1 MNKTYNIIWNAAR
14 GMYIVTS
21 ELARSGSRAIVSVSA
36 SCAVTL
42 LAMDAAPAVAEET
55 RVSIPSQTTTYTLS
69 GATPFV
75 VETGNTVATDTATS
89 AAIVGDNSNDWD
101 LLIESGAVVGSSL
114 TDSQAMNLDS
124 LTGATSVHNQ
134 GTITGSNEDGTIM
147 LQNGGSVINDARIE
161 NNATYEHD
169 PQDIPQEYAGVYML
183 NGGSYVSSESGV
195 LEGVSGV
202 IVQSGE
208 AHITNGGM
216 INSDGSWRSYGVE
229 FRDGT
234 YGTIVNTG
242 TIITT
247 ASDGSGK
254 IEDAAIYVHT
264 LNDMAV
270 SGSVSVD
277 NSGLMQSDFI
287 TVALYYGSHFEVVNR
302 VGGVI
307 TAGNSSLVGI
317 KSTAM
322 ELKVG
327 VDNLVTNDGTIS
339 AYGTANTYGIH
350 YGESTS
356 GGVITNTGSIT
367 TTGGGSGDA
376 SVYVHGNGDG
386 TVVNNSGTMSS
397 SVYGVYLDSTR
408 SKGHTLNNQAGGAI
422 SANTA
427 VAINGNGNTITNQG
441 KMTGVSDGLL
451 ISGNNNIV
459 TTSGGEISGKNGIRV
474 SKGSGNQITAKS
486 GSKITTTSTGI
497 SIAGGNNQITTE
509 SGSTIVAKD
518 NGILINSGANNVTN
532 GGSIT
537 ATGSSISY
545 GIQYNSGTS
554 GTITNTGTITTT
566 GKGAGDASVYAH
578 GGAVT
583 INNSGTMDSSVYG
596 VYVTTGHT
604 LNNLAGGSIT
614 ANTAV
619 QLNGNN
625 NTLANAGA
633 ILGDTNGVTINGSGN
648 TLTSQGKI
656 TGGTNAI
663 LINSGSKNN
672 TLTLNTGT
680 EISGNITDDNN
691 SASANNNLILDG
703 EGTLGSSISGL
714 NSVTS
719 SGDWTLPGATMNLS
733 GTTNSALWVKSGTL
747 ILNGA
752 MTAKGATVDSGT
764 TLQIG
769 NSGTLGAFNG
779 DIVDN
784 GTLTFNR
791 SDAAAYGS
799 VISGSGNVI
808 KQGGGELTL
817 SNNNSY
823 SGGTTIAEG
832 TLTATAGG
840 ALGSGNIDNRAYL
853 KLDAA
858 SASDPFIVADL
869 TTHSG
874 ATVEIGAGSTLQA
887 NTLTQQDGSTLTA
900 DLTATSGPAIRAK
913 NVNLDGTLNVAS
925 PASQEPIRSTD
936 DLISLALIESDNAIS
951 GDFDDITINGNAM
964 NSDAFITVV
973 GQKNV
978 NDTHYDLV
986 ETLTWYADRYNAA
999 IDAHG
1004 TFNLADA
1011 DDSFTVNTVLENV
1024 DANSGWNG
1032 QSLTKTGAGT
1042 LILNAENTYTG
1053 GTTISDGTLVANN
1066 VEALG
1071 TGNVTDN
1078 ATLEL
1083 NTGGDFDNAI
1093 SGSGQVVKS
1102 GDDALTLSGTNTY
1115 SGGTTISGGTLIAS
1129 NVEALGTGDVTDNAV
1144 LELNTGGDFA
1154 NNIGGSGQVV
1164 KSGDE
1169 TLTLSG
1175 TNSYTGGTTI
1185 SGGTLVAS
1193 NVEALGSGD
1202 VTDNATL
1209 EMNTGGDFANN
1220 IGGTGSVVKSGDKTL
1235 TLSGSNIYT
1244 GGTLISGGTLIAT
1257 NVDALGTGDV
1267 TDNAT
1272 LEMNTGGDFANAI
1285 GGTGSVVKSGDETL
1299 TLSGSNIYT
1308 GGTTISGGTLVAT
1321 NVEAL
1326 GSGDVTDNATLELN
1340 TGGTF
1345 DNVISGS
1352 GQVVKS
1358 GDDAL
1363 TLSGNNSYTGGTLI
1377 SDGTLVASNV
1387 EALGSGDVTDNATLA
1402 LNTGGDF
1409 TNNIGG
1415 TGRVEKS
1422 GDDALTLSGANSYT
1436 GGTLISGG
1444 TLVATNVDALGTGNV
1459 TDNATLE
1466 LNTGGDFDNAISG
1479 SGQVV
1484 KSGDKTLT
1492 LSGANSYTGG
1502 TTISSGTLIA
1512 TNVEALGTGD
1522 VTDNAT
1528 LELNTGGDFDNNI
1541 GGTGSVVKS
1550 GDETLTL
1557 SGANS
1562 YTGGTTISGGTLVA
1576 TSVDALGSGDVTDN
1590 ATLEMNTGGDFANN
1604 IGGTGSVVKSG
1615 DKTLT
1620 LSGSNTYAGG
1630 TTINDGTLVA
1640 NNVEALGTGDVI
1652 DNATLELNT
1661 GGDFDNAISGSGQV
1675 VKSGDKT
1682 LTLSGANSYSG
1693 ATTISGGTLIAANV
1707 NALGTGAIDN
1717 RASLLLDASGQFTVT
1732 DLTTESGGNTE
1743 IGAGSTLQ
1751 ATTLTQKSDS
1761 TLTINL
1767 NSNTADPVIH
1777 AASQVSLAGTLDI
1790 TGVGDVLDSDPASTD
1805 DLDTFTLIASDK
1817 TIAGDFEKLTV
1828 AGMDADL
1835 ADFITVDGRIDD
1847 MGKQYELTTALT
1859 WYADR
1864 DDAVTDAHGTFN
1876 LTNADGSF
1884 AVNTVLENV
1893 DATLDPASSTGWD
1906 GTSLIKQGAGTLILN
1921 AENTYTGGTTISGGT
1936 LVATNVDALGSGDVT
1951 DDATLE
1957 LNTGGTFDNAISGS
1971 GQVVKSGDDAL
1982 TLSGANTY
1990 TGGTTINDGTLVA
2003 CNVEA
2008 LGTGDVTDNATLEL
2022 NTGGTFDNVI
2032 SGSGQ
2037 MVKSGDDT
2045 LTLSGSNT
2053 YTGGTTISGGTLVAT
2068 SVDALGSGDVT
2079 NDAVLELNTG
2089 GDFDNAISGSG
2100 QVVKSGDE
2108 TLTLSGANSY
2118 TGGTTISGGTLVASN
2133 VEALGSSD
2141 VTDNA
2146 TLELNTGGDFTNNIS
2161 GSGQVVKSGDDV
2173 LTLSGANSY
2182 SGGTLISDG
2191 TLVASNVEAL
2201 GTGDITDN
2209 AVLELNTGGDFDN
2222 AISGSGQVVKS
2233 GDETLTLSGSNTYTG
2248 GTTISGGTLVASNVD
2263 ALGTGDVT
2271 DNATLELNTGG
2282 TFDNVISGSGQ
2293 VVKSGD
2299 KTLTLSGANSY
2310 TGGTTINDGTLVAS
2324 NVDALGSGDVTNDAV
2339 LELNTGGDFTNNI
2352 SGSGQV
2358 VKSGDETLTLSGTN
2372 SYTDGT
2378 LISGGTLVATNLE
2391 ALGTG
2396 DVTNNATLELNTGG
2410 DFTNNISGSGQ
2421 VVKSGDETLT
2431 LSGANSYTGGTTI
2444 SGGTLVASNV
2454 EALGSGDVTDNATL
2468 EMNTG
2473 GDFDNAI
2480 SGSGQVV
2487 KSGDK
2492 TLTLSG
2498 ANSYTGGTT
2507 ISGGTLVASNVE
2519 ALGSG
2524 DIDNYASLQLNASGQ
2539 FVTANLTTH
2548 DNATTAIGAGSALRA
2563 NTLTQEAN
2571 STLAVHLIDSN
2582 SGAIVTADHANLGG
2596 TLDIT
2601 GIGNVAKSWT
2611 RDAYAYT
2618 LIDTDSAINSDF
2630 AQFTVAGMDA
2640 KQVDFLTVDGR
2651 VNAADDTRYDVTA
2664 SLSWYADSDNAAT
2677 DAHGTFTLSE
2687 QGHSFTLNTALT
2699 DVDATLNP
2707 DSATYW
2713 DGKSLIKRGAGTLIL
2728 GAQNT
2733 YSGDTDVQEG
2743 ALWLA
2748 ETATIGSAGSA
2759 QAVNIAAN
2767 AAFGGHNATVNGH
2780 VNNQGSLY
2788 FVDTFT
2794 VNGDVVNSSAMISGS
2809 DQPNNTL
2816 TIAGNYTGN
2825 DGHLYL
2831 NTQLGDDSSPTDKL
2845 IVTGDTAGS
2854 TTLHITN
2861 VNGLGAQTVNGIE
2874 VIEVGGQSDGDF
2886 TLYKGHVDIN
2896 AWTYTLKQDGGDWYL
2911 RSESDD
2917 VPDDGGEVTPPDD
2930 GGEVTPP
2937 DDGGDVTPPDGGG
2950 DVTPPDDGGEVT
2962 PPDDG
2967 GEVTPP
2973 DDGGDVTPPDDGGDV
2988 TPVAPQYRADIGVY
3002 LGNQWM
3008 ARNLQMQT
3016 LYDREGS
3023 QYRSADGSIWMR
3035 FKAGKAE
3042 SQAVNGNVDIDSD
3055 YSQFQLGGDIL
3066 TWSDGAQSV
3075 TVGLMGSYINANT
3088 DSTGNRGADGSQFSA
3103 NGSVDGYN
3111 LGLYATWFADA
3122 QSHRGAYID
3131 SWYQY
3136 GAYNNSV
3143 DNDGLSASR
3152 YDSAAH
3158 AVSLE
3163 TGYRY
3168 DIALSNRN
3176 TVSLTPQAQ
3185 VTWQRY
3191 SADTVIDDGGTRISG
3206 QNDDSW
3212 TTRLGMRVDGKL
3224 YKESGRIQPFMEVNW
3239 LHASDNAAATFGDT
3253 KVSQDLPNDRVE
3265 VKVGI
3270 QANVSERLSV
3280 YAQAAGQK
3288 GKNDYGDASFS
3299 LNMRYNW

>member
-124 LTGATSVHNQ
+124 STGATSVHNQ
-134 GTITGSNEDGTIM
+134 GTITGSNEDGAIM

-161 NNATYEHD
+161 NSATYEHD
-169 PQDIPQEYAGVYML
+169 PEDIPQEYAGVYML

-216 INSDGSWRSYGVE
+216 ISSDGSWRSYGVE

-247 ASDGSGK
+247 ASDGSNK

-287 TVALYYGSHFEVVNR
+287 AVALYHGAHFEVVNR

-367 TTGGGSGDA
+367 TTGGGAGDA

-397 SVYGVYLDSTR
+397 TVYGVYLDSAR
-408 SKGHTLNNQAGGAI
+408 SKGHTLNNQAGSAI

-427 VAINGNGNTITNQG
+427 VAINGNGNTISNQG

-509 SGSTIVAKD
+509 SGSAIVAKD

-537 ATGSSISY
+537 ATGSNMSY
-545 GIQYNSGTS
+545 GIQYNSGAS

-583 INNSGTMDSSVYG
+583 INNSGTMDSSVFG

-604 LNNLAGGSIT
+604 LNNLAGGSIS

-619 QLNGNN
+619 QFHGNN
-625 NTLANAGA
+625 NKLANAGA

-656 TGGTNAI
+656 TGGINAI

-680 EISGNITDDNN
+680 EISGSITDDNN

-719 SGDWTLPGATMNLS
+719 SGDWTLSGATMNLS

-769 NSGTLGAFNG
+769 NGGTLGAFNG

-799 VISGSGNVI
+799 VISGSGNVV

-964 NSDAFITVV
+964 NPDAFITVV

-986 ETLTWYADRYNAA
+986 ETLTWYADRDNAA

-1053 GTTISDGTLVANN
+1053 STTISEGTLIATN

-1078 ATLEL
+1078 ATLEM

-1102 GDDALTLSGTNTY
+1102 GDETLTLSGANSYT
-1115 SGGTTISGGTLIAS
+1115 GGTTISGGTLVAS
-1129 NVEALGTGDVTDNAV
+1129 NVEALGTGDITDNAT
-1144 LELNTGGDFA
+1144 LELNAGGDFA
-1154 NNIGGSGQVV
+1154 NNIGGTGSVV
-1164 KSGDE
+1164 KSGDK

-1175 TNSYTGGTTI
+1175 SNTYTGGTTI

-1220 IGGTGSVVKSGDKTL
+1220 IGGTGSVVKSGD
-1235 TLSGSNIYT
+1235 
-1244 GGTLISGGTLIAT
+1244 
-1257 NVDALGTGDV
+1257 
-1267 TDNAT
+1267 
-1272 LEMNTGGDFANAI
+1272 
-1285 GGTGSVVKSGDETL
+1285 ETL
-1299 TLSGSNIYT
+1299 TLSGANSYT
-1308 GGTTISGGTLVAT
+1308 GGTTISGGTLVA
-1321 NVEAL
+1321 
-1326 GSGDVTDNATLELN
+1326 
-1340 TGGTF
+1340 
-1345 DNVISGS
+1345 
-1352 GQVVKS
+1352 
-1358 GDDAL
+1358 
-1363 TLSGNNSYTGGTLI
+1363 
-1377 SDGTLVASNV
+1377 SNV
-1387 EALGSGDVTDNATLA
+1387 EALGTGD
-1402 LNTGGDF
+1402 
-1409 TNNIGG
+1409 
-1415 TGRVEKS
+1415 
-1422 GDDALTLSGANSYT
+1422 
-1436 GGTLISGG
+1436 
-1444 TLVATNVDALGTGNV
+1444 V

-1492 LSGANSYTGG
+1492 LSGINSYTGG
-1502 TTISSGTLIA
+1502 TTISGGTLVA
-1512 TNVEALGTGD
+1512 SNVDALGSGD

-1528 LELNTGGDFDNNI
+1528 LELNTGGDFDNAI

-1550 GDETLTL
+1550 GDKTLTL

-1576 TSVDALGSGDVTDN
+1576 SNVEALGSGDVTDN
-1590 ATLEMNTGGDFANN
+1590 ATLELNTGGDFANN

-1620 LSGSNTYAGG
+1620 LSGTNSYTGG
-1630 TTINDGTLVA
+1630 TTISGGTLVA
-1640 NNVEALGTGDVI
+1640 NNVEALGTGDVTN
-1652 DNATLELNT
+1652 NATLELNT

-1693 ATTISGGTLIAANV
+1693 ATTISGGTLIATHV

-1767 NSNTADPVIH
+1767 DSNTADPVIH

-1847 MGKQYELTTALT
+1847 TGKQYELTTALT

-1893 DATLDPASSTGWD
+1893 DATLDPASATGWD

-1971 GQVVKSGDDAL
+1971 GQVVKSGDDVL
-1982 TLSGANTY
+1982 TLSGANSY
-1990 TGGTTINDGTLVA
+1990 SGGTLISDGTLVA
-2003 CNVEA
+2003 SNVEA
-2008 LGTGDVTDNATLEL
+2008 LGTGDVTD
-2022 NTGGTFDNVI
+2022 
-2032 SGSGQ
+2032 
-2037 MVKSGDDT
+2037 
-2045 LTLSGSNT
+2045 
-2053 YTGGTTISGGTLVAT
+2053 
-2068 SVDALGSGDVT
+2068 
-2079 NDAVLELNTG
+2079 DAVLELNTG
-2089 GDFDNAISGSG
+2089 GDFDNA
-2100 QVVKSGDE
+2100 
-2108 TLTLSGANSY
+2108 
-2118 TGGTTISGGTLVASN
+2118 
-2133 VEALGSSD
+2133 
-2141 VTDNA
+2141 
-2146 TLELNTGGDFTNNIS
+2146 IS

-2201 GTGDITDN
+2201 GTGDVTDD
-2209 AVLELNTGGDFDN
+2209 ATLELNTGGDFIN
-2222 AISGSGQVVKS
+2222 NIGGTGRVEKS
-2233 GDETLTLSGSNTYTG
+2233 GDDKLTLSGSNTYTG
-2248 GTTISGGTLVASNVD
+2248 GTLISSGTLVASNVE

-2271 DNATLELNTGG
+2271 DNATLELNTSG
-2282 TFDNVISGSGQ
+2282 TFDNAISGSGQ

-2299 KTLTLSGANSY
+2299 KMLTLSGANSY
-2310 TGGTTINDGTLVAS
+2310 SGGTLISDGTLVAS
-2324 NVDALGSGDVTNDAV
+2324 NVES
-2339 LELNTGGDFTNNI
+2339 
-2352 SGSGQV
+2352 
-2358 VKSGDETLTLSGTN
+2358 
-2372 SYTDGT
+2372 
-2378 LISGGTLVATNLE
+2378 
-2391 ALGTG
+2391 LGTG

-2421 VVKSGDETLT
+2421 VVKSGDDALA
-2431 LSGANSYTGGTTI
+2431 LSGANSYTGGTLI
-2444 SGGTLVASNV
+2444 SSGTLVATNV
-2454 EALGSGDVTDNATL
+2454 DALGSGDVTDNATL
-2468 EMNTG
+2468 ELNTG
-2473 GDFDNAI
+2473 GTFDNAI

-2498 ANSYTGGTT
+2498 SNTYTGGTLISDGTLVASNVEALGTGDVTDNATLELNTSGTFDNVISGSGQVVKSGDDALTLSGSNTYRGGTTISGGTLVATSVEALGTGDVTDNATLALNTGGDFINNIGGTGRVEKSGDQTLTLSGANSYTGGTLISSGT
-2507 ISGGTLVASNVE
+2507 LVASNVNALGSGDVTDNAVLELNTGGTFDNAISGSGQVEKSGDGTLTLSGSNTYTGGTLISDGTLVASNVE

-2651 VNAADDTRYDVTA
+2651 VNADDDTRYDVTA

-2707 DSATYW
+2707 DSATDW

-2780 VNNQGSLY
+2780 VNNLGNLY

-2886 TLYKGHVDIN
+2886 RLYKGHVDIN

-2937 DDGGDVTPPDGGG
+2937 DDGGDVTPPDDGG

-2973 DDGGDVTPPDDGGDV
+2973 DDGGDVTPPDDGGDVTPPDDGGDITPPDGGDV

-3075 TVGLMGSYINANT
+3075 TVGLMGSYINAST

-3212 TTRLGMRVDGKL
+3212 TTRLGVRVDGKL

-3239 LHASDNAAATFGDT
+3239 LHASDNASATFGDT
-3253 KVSQDLPNDRVE
+3253 KVSQDLPNDRLE

>member
-75 VETGNTVATDTATS
+75 VETGNTIATDTAAS

-114 TDSQAMNLDS
+114 IDSQAMNLDS

-134 GTITGSNEDGTIM
+134 GTITGSSADGTIL
-147 LQNGGSVINDARIE
+147 LQNGGSVINDGRIE
-161 NNATYEHD
+161 NSAIYVHNLDLGAPEID
-169 PQDIPQEYAGVYML
+169 AAIYML
-183 NGGSYVSSESGV
+183 NGGSYVSSENGV
-195 LEGVSGV
+195 LKGVSGV

-208 AHITNGGM
+208 VHITNGGT

-229 FRDGT
+229 LRGGA

-247 ASDGSGK
+247 ASDGSGE
-254 IEDAAIYVHT
+254 IEDAAIYAHT
-264 LNDMAV
+264 FDDIAA
-270 SGSVSVD
+270 GDYVSVD
-277 NSGLMQSDFI
+277 NSGLLQSDFI
-287 TVALYYGSHFEVVNR
+287 AVALYHGAHFEVINR
-302 VGGVI
+302 AGGVI

-317 KSTAM
+317 QSAAM
-322 ELKVG
+322 ELKAG
-327 VDNLVTNDGTIS
+327 ANNLVTNDGTIS

-367 TTGGGSGDA
+367 TTGGGAGDA

-397 SVYGVYLDSTR
+397 TVYGVYLDSAR

-486 GSKITTTSTGI
+486 GSKITATSTGI
-497 SIAGGNNQITTE
+497 SIASGNNQVTTE
-509 SGSTIVAKD
+509 SGSAIVAKD

-545 GIQYNSGTS
+545 GIQYNSGAS

-583 INNSGTMDSSVYG
+583 INNSGTMDSSVFG

-663 LINSGSKNN
+663 FINSGSKNN

-680 EISGNITDDNN
+680 EISGSITDGNN

-719 SGDWTLPGATMNLS
+719 SGDWTLSGATMNLS

-747 ILNGA
+747 IVNGA

-769 NSGTLGAFNG
+769 NGGTLGAFNG

-791 SDAAAYGS
+791 SDAAVYGS
-799 VISGSGNVI
+799 VISGSGNVV

-936 DLISLALIESDNAIS
+936 DLISLALIESDNVIS

-964 NSDAFITVV
+964 NPDAFITVV

-986 ETLTWYADRYNAA
+986 ETLTWYADRDNAA

-1102 GDDALTLSGTNTY
+1102 GD
-1115 SGGTTISGGTLIAS
+1115 
-1129 NVEALGTGDVTDNAV
+1129 
-1144 LELNTGGDFA
+1144 
-1154 NNIGGSGQVV
+1154 
-1164 KSGDE
+1164 E

-1175 TNSYTGGTTI
+1175 ANSYTGGTTI
-1185 SGGTLVAS
+1185 SGGTLVATNVEALGSGDVTDNATLELNTGGTFDNVISGSGQVVKSGDEMLTLSGANSYTGGTTISGGTLVVS

-1209 EMNTGGDFANN
+1209 ELNTGGDFDNN

-1235 TLSGSNIYT
+1235 TLSGANSYT
-1244 GGTLISGGTLIAT
+1244 GGTTISGGTLVAT
-1257 NVDALGTGDV
+1257 NVEALGSGDV
-1267 TDNAT
+1267 TDNAV
-1272 LEMNTGGDFANAI
+1272 LELNTGGTFDNVI
-1285 GGTGSVVKSGDETL
+1285 SGSGQVVKSGDEML
-1299 TLSGSNIYT
+1299 TLSGANSYT

-1377 SDGTLVASNV
+1377 SGGTLVASNV
-1387 EALGSGDVTDNATLA
+1387 DALGSGDVTDNATL
-1402 LNTGGDF
+1402 
-1409 TNNIGG
+1409 
-1415 TGRVEKS
+1415 EM
-1422 GDDALTLSGANSYT
+1422 
-1436 GGTLISGG
+1436 
-1444 TLVATNVDALGTGNV
+1444 
-1459 TDNATLE
+1459 
-1466 LNTGGDFDNAISG
+1466 NTGGDFDNAISG
-1479 SGQVV
+1479 SGQ
-1484 KSGDKTLT
+1484 
-1492 LSGANSYTGG
+1492 
-1502 TTISSGTLIA
+1502 
-1512 TNVEALGTGD
+1512 
-1522 VTDNAT
+1522 
-1528 LELNTGGDFDNNI
+1528 
-1541 GGTGSVVKS
+1541 VVKS

-1576 TSVDALGSGDVTDN
+1576 
-1590 ATLEMNTGGDFANN
+1590 
-1604 IGGTGSVVKSG
+1604 
-1615 DKTLT
+1615 
-1620 LSGSNTYAGG
+1620 
-1630 TTINDGTLVA
+1630 
-1640 NNVEALGTGDVI
+1640 NNVEALGTGDVTN
-1652 DNATLELNT
+1652 NATLELNT

-1693 ATTISGGTLIAANV
+1693 ATTISGGTLIATHV

-1767 NSNTADPVIH
+1767 NSNTVDPVIH

-1847 MGKQYELTTALT
+1847 TGKQYELTTALT

-1893 DATLDPASSTGWD
+1893 DATLDPDSATGWD
-1906 GTSLIKQGAGTLILN
+1906 GTSLIKQGTGTLILN

-1971 GQVVKSGDDAL
+1971 GQVVKSGDKML
-1982 TLSGANTY
+1982 TLSGANSY
-1990 TGGTTINDGTLVA
+1990 SGGTLISDGTLVA
-2003 CNVEA
+2003 SNVEA

-2022 NTGGTFDNVI
+2022 NTGGTFDNAI

-2037 MVKSGDDT
+2037 VVKSGDET
-2045 LTLSGSNT
+2045 LTLSGTNS
-2053 YTGGTTISGGTLVAT
+2053 YTDGTLISGGTLVA
-2068 SVDALGSGDVT
+2068 SNVEALGTGDVT
-2079 NDAVLELNTG
+2079 DNAVLELNTG

-2118 TGGTTISGGTLVASN
+2118 TGGTLISSGTLVAN
-2133 VEALGSSD
+2133 DVNALGTGD
-2141 VTDNA
+2141 VTDNATLMLNTGGDFTNNIGGTGRVEKSGDDTLTLSGSNSYTGGTLISSGTLVATNVDALGTGDVTDDA
-2146 TLELNTGGDFTNNIS
+2146 TLELNTGGDFDNAIS

-2173 LTLSGANSY
+2173 LTLSGVNSY

-2201 GTGDITDN
+2201 GTGDVTDN
-2209 AVLELNTGGDFDN
+2209 ATLELNTGGTFDNAISGSGQVEKSGDGTLTLSGSNTYTGGTLISGGTLVASNVEALGTGDVTNDAVLELNTGGTFDNAISGSGQVVKSGDDALTLSGSNTYTGGTIISGGTLVATNVDALGNGDVTDNATLELNTGGDFDN

-2248 GTTISGGTLVASNVD
+2248 GTTIN
-2263 ALGTGDVT
+2263 
-2271 DNATLELNTGG
+2271 
-2282 TFDNVISGSGQ
+2282 
-2293 VVKSGD
+2293 
-2299 KTLTLSGANSY
+2299 
-2310 TGGTTINDGTLVAS
+2310 
-2324 NVDALGSGDVTNDAV
+2324 
-2339 LELNTGGDFTNNI
+2339 
-2352 SGSGQV
+2352 
-2358 VKSGDETLTLSGTN
+2358 
-2372 SYTDGT
+2372 
-2378 LISGGTLVATNLE
+2378 
-2391 ALGTG
+2391 
-2396 DVTNNATLELNTGG
+2396 
-2410 DFTNNISGSGQ
+2410 
-2421 VVKSGDETLT
+2421 
-2431 LSGANSYTGGTTI
+2431 
-2444 SGGTLVASNV
+2444 
-2454 EALGSGDVTDNATL
+2454 
-2468 EMNTG
+2468 
-2473 GDFDNAI
+2473 
-2480 SGSGQVV
+2480 
-2487 KSGDK
+2487 
-2492 TLTLSG
+2492 
-2498 ANSYTGGTT
+2498 
-2507 ISGGTLVASNVE
+2507 GGTLVASNVE

-2571 STLAVHLIDSN
+2571 STLAVHLTNSN
-2582 SGAIVTADHANLGG
+2582 SGAIVTADRANLGG

-2618 LIDTDSAINSDF
+2618 LIDSDSAIDSDF

-2651 VNAADDTRYDVTA
+2651 VNADDDTRYDVTA

-2743 ALWLA
+2743 TLWLA

-2917 VPDDGGEVTPPDD
+2917 VPDDGGDVI
-2930 GGEVTPP
+2930 PP
-2937 DDGGDVTPPDGGG
+2937 DDGGD
-2950 DVTPPDDGGEVT
+2950 
-2962 PPDDG
+2962 
-2967 GEVTPP
+2967 VTPP

-2988 TPVAPQYRADIGVY
+2988 TPPDDGGEVTPPEDGGEVTPPDDDGEVTPPDDGGDVTPPDDDGDITPPDGGDVTPVTPQYRADIGVY

-3075 TVGLMGSYINANT
+3075 TVGLMGSYINAST

-3212 TTRLGMRVDGKL
+3212 TTRLGVRVDGKL

-3239 LHASDNAAATFGDT
+3239 LHASDNASATFGDT
-3253 KVSQDLPNDRVE
+3253 KVSQDLPNDRAE

>member
-75 VETGNTVATDTATS
+75 VEAGNTIATDTAAS

-114 TDSQAMNLDS
+114 IDSQAMNLDS

-134 GTITGSNEDGTIM
+134 GTITGSSADGTIL
-147 LQNGGSVINDARIE
+147 LQNGGSVINDGRIE
-161 NNATYEHD
+161 NSAIYVHNLDLGAPEID
-169 PQDIPQEYAGVYML
+169 AAIYML
-183 NGGSYVSSESGV
+183 NGGSYVSSENGV
-195 LEGVSGV
+195 LKGVSGV

-208 AHITNGGM
+208 VHITNGGT

-229 FRDGT
+229 LRGGA

-247 ASDGSGK
+247 ASDGSGE
-254 IEDAAIYVHT
+254 IEDAAIYAHT
-264 LNDMAV
+264 FDDIAA
-270 SGSVSVD
+270 GDYVSVD
-277 NSGLMQSDFI
+277 NSGLLQSDFI
-287 TVALYYGSHFEVVNR
+287 AVALYHGAHFEVINR
-302 VGGVI
+302 AGGVI

-317 KSTAM
+317 QSAAM
-322 ELKVG
+322 ELKAG
-327 VDNLVTNDGTIS
+327 ANNLVTNDGTIS

-367 TTGGGSGDA
+367 TTGGGAGDA

-397 SVYGVYLDSTR
+397 TVYGVYLDSAR

-509 SGSTIVAKD
+509 SGSAIVAKD

-545 GIQYNSGTS
+545 GIHYYSGTS

-583 INNSGTMDSSVYG
+583 INNSGTMDSSVFG

-619 QLNGNN
+619 QFHGNN

-633 ILGDTNGVTINGSGN
+633 ILGDTNGVTISGSGN
-648 TLTSQGKI
+648 TLTNQGKI

-680 EISGNITDDNN
+680 EISGSITDDNN

-719 SGDWTLPGATMNLS
+719 SGDWTLSGATMNLS

-769 NSGTLGAFNG
+769 NSGTLGTFNG

-799 VISGSGNVI
+799 VISGSGNVV

-951 GDFDDITINGNAM
+951 GDFDGITINGNAM
-964 NSDAFITVV
+964 NPDAFITVV

-1053 GTTISDGTLVANN
+1053 GTTISEGTLVANN

-1071 TGNVTDN
+1071 TGDVTDN

-1083 NTGGDFDNAI
+1083 NTGGTFDNVI

-1102 GDDALTLSGTNTY
+1102 GDEMLTLSG
-1115 SGGTTISGGTLIAS
+1115 
-1129 NVEALGTGDVTDNAV
+1129 
-1144 LELNTGGDFA
+1144 A
-1154 NNIGGSGQVV
+1154 NS
-1164 KSGDE
+1164 
-1169 TLTLSG
+1169 
-1175 TNSYTGGTTI
+1175 
-1185 SGGTLVAS
+1185 
-1193 NVEALGSGD
+1193 
-1202 VTDNATL
+1202 
-1209 EMNTGGDFANN
+1209 
-1220 IGGTGSVVKSGDKTL
+1220 
-1235 TLSGSNIYT
+1235 
-1244 GGTLISGGTLIAT
+1244 
-1257 NVDALGTGDV
+1257 
-1267 TDNAT
+1267 
-1272 LEMNTGGDFANAI
+1272 
-1285 GGTGSVVKSGDETL
+1285 
-1299 TLSGSNIYT
+1299 YT

-1340 TGGTF
+1340 TGGDF
-1345 DNVISGS
+1345 DNAISGS

-1387 EALGSGDVTDNATLA
+1387 EALGSGDVTN
-1402 LNTGGDF
+1402 
-1409 TNNIGG
+1409 
-1415 TGRVEKS
+1415 
-1422 GDDALTLSGANSYT
+1422 DA
-1436 GGTLISGG
+1436 
-1444 TLVATNVDALGTGNV
+1444 V
-1459 TDNATLE
+1459 LE

-1502 TTISSGTLIA
+1502 TTISGGTLVA
-1512 TNVEALGTGD
+1512 SNVEALG
-1522 VTDNAT
+1522 
-1528 LELNTGGDFDNNI
+1528 
-1541 GGTGSVVKS
+1541 S
-1550 GDETLTL
+1550 GDIT
-1557 SGANS
+1557 
-1562 YTGGTTISGGTLVA
+1562 
-1576 TSVDALGSGDVTDN
+1576 
-1590 ATLEMNTGGDFANN
+1590 
-1604 IGGTGSVVKSG
+1604 
-1615 DKTLT
+1615 
-1620 LSGSNTYAGG
+1620 
-1630 TTINDGTLVA
+1630 
-1640 NNVEALGTGDVI
+1640 

-1675 VKSGDKT
+1675 VKSGDET
-1682 LTLSGANSYSG
+1682 LTLSGTNTYTG
-1693 ATTISGGTLIAANV
+1693 GTTISGGTLIATHV

-1717 RASLLLDASGQFTVT
+1717 RASLLLDASGQFAVT

-1847 MGKQYELTTALT
+1847 TGKQYELTTALT

-1893 DATLDPASSTGWD
+1893 DATLDPDSATGWD

-1921 AENTYTGGTTISGGT
+1921 AENTYTVGTTISGGT

-1971 GQVVKSGDDAL
+1971 GQVVKSGDKML
-1982 TLSGANTY
+1982 TLSGTNSY
-1990 TGGTTINDGTLVA
+1990 SGGTLISGGTLVA
-2003 CNVEA
+2003 TNVDA
-2008 LGTGDVTDNATLEL
+2008 LGSGDVTDDATLEL
-2022 NTGGTFDNVI
+2022 NTGGTFDNAI

-2037 MVKSGDDT
+2037 VVKSGDDT

-2053 YTGGTTISGGTLVAT
+2053 YTGGTIISGGTLVA
-2068 SVDALGSGDVT
+2068 SNVEALGTGDVT

-2108 TLTLSGANSY
+2108 TLTLSGSNTY
-2118 TGGTTISGGTLVASN
+2118 TGGTTISGGTLIATSVD
-2133 VEALGSSD
+2133 ALGSGD
-2141 VTDNA
+2141 V
-2146 TLELNTGGDFTNNIS
+2146 
-2161 GSGQVVKSGDDV
+2161 
-2173 LTLSGANSY
+2173 
-2182 SGGTLISDG
+2182 
-2191 TLVASNVEAL
+2191 
-2201 GTGDITDN
+2201 TDN

-2248 GTTISGGTLVASNVD
+2248 GTTISGGTL
-2263 ALGTGDVT
+2263 
-2271 DNATLELNTGG
+2271 
-2282 TFDNVISGSGQ
+2282 I
-2293 VVKSGD
+2293 
-2299 KTLTLSGANSY
+2299 
-2310 TGGTTINDGTLVAS
+2310 
-2324 NVDALGSGDVTNDAV
+2324 
-2339 LELNTGGDFTNNI
+2339 
-2352 SGSGQV
+2352 
-2358 VKSGDETLTLSGTN
+2358 
-2372 SYTDGT
+2372 
-2378 LISGGTLVATNLE
+2378 
-2391 ALGTG
+2391 
-2396 DVTNNATLELNTGG
+2396 
-2410 DFTNNISGSGQ
+2410 
-2421 VVKSGDETLT
+2421 
-2431 LSGANSYTGGTTI
+2431 
-2444 SGGTLVASNV
+2444 ASNV
-2454 EALGSGDVTDNATL
+2454 EALGSGN
-2468 EMNTG
+2468 
-2473 GDFDNAI
+2473 
-2480 SGSGQVV
+2480 
-2487 KSGDK
+2487 
-2492 TLTLSG
+2492 
-2498 ANSYTGGTT
+2498 
-2507 ISGGTLVASNVE
+2507 
-2519 ALGSG
+2519 
-2524 DIDNYASLQLNASGQ
+2524 IDNYASLQLNASGQ

-2548 DNATTAIGAGSALRA
+2548 DNATTAIGAGSTLRA

-2571 STLAVHLIDSN
+2571 STLAVHLTDSN

-2707 DSATYW
+2707 DSATDW

-2780 VNNQGSLY
+2780 VNNLGSLY

-2917 VPDDGGEVTPPDD
+2917 VPDDGGDVTPPDD
-2930 GGEVTPP
+2930 GGDVIPPDDGGDVTPP
-2937 DDGGDVTPPDGGG
+2937 DDGGDVTPPDDGG
-2950 DVTPPDDGGEVT
+2950 D
-2962 PPDDG
+2962 
-2967 GEVTPP
+2967 VTPP
-2973 DDGGDVTPPDDGGDV
+2973 DDGGDVTPPDDGGDVTPPDDDGDITPPDGGDV

-3023 QYRSADGSIWMR
+3023 QYRSADGSVWMR

-3075 TVGLMGSYINANT
+3075 TVGLMGSYINAST

-3239 LHASDNAAATFGDT
+3239 LHASDNASATFGDT

>member
-134 GTITGSNEDGTIM
+134 GTITGSNEDGTIL
-147 LQNGGSVINDARIE
+147 LQNGGSVINDGRIE
-161 NNATYEHD
+161 NSAIYVHNLDYGAPEID
-169 PQDIPQEYAGVYML
+169 AAIYML
-183 NGGSYVSSESGV
+183 NGGSYVSSENGV

-208 AHITNGGM
+208 VHITNGGM

-229 FRDGT
+229 LRGGA

-247 ASDGSGK
+247 ASDGSGE
-254 IEDAAIYVHT
+254 IEDAAIYAHT
-264 LNDMAV
+264 FDDIAA
-270 SGSVSVD
+270 GDYVSVD
-277 NSGLMQSDFI
+277 NSGLLQSDFI
-287 TVALYYGSHFEVVNR
+287 AVALYHGAHFEVINR

-317 KSTAM
+317 QSAAM
-322 ELKVG
+322 ELKAGVG
-327 VDNLVTNDGTIS
+327 NLVTNDGTIS

-367 TTGGGSGDA
+367 TTGGGAGDA

-397 SVYGVYLDSTR
+397 TVYGVYLDSAR

-497 SIAGGNNQITTE
+497 SIAGGNNQVTTE
-509 SGSTIVAKD
+509 SGSAIVAKD

-545 GIQYNSGTS
+545 GIQYNSGAS

-583 INNSGTMDSSVYG
+583 INNSGTMDSSVFG

-633 ILGDTNGVTINGSGN
+633 ILGDTDGVTISGSGN

-656 TGGTNAI
+656 TGGTNAV

-672 TLTLNTGT
+672 TITLNTGT
-680 EISGNITDDNN
+680 EISGSITDDNN

-719 SGDWTLPGATMNLS
+719 SGDWTLSGATMNLS

-769 NSGTLGAFNG
+769 NGGTLGAFNG

-799 VISGSGNVI
+799 VISGSGNVV

-858 SASDPFIVADL
+858 NASDPFIVADL

-964 NSDAFITVV
+964 NPDAFITVV

-986 ETLTWYADRYNAA
+986 ETLTWYADRDNAA

-1053 GTTISDGTLVANN
+1053 STTISEGTLIATN

-1078 ATLEL
+1078 ATLEM

-1102 GDDALTLSGTNTY
+1102 GD
-1115 SGGTTISGGTLIAS
+1115 
-1129 NVEALGTGDVTDNAV
+1129 
-1144 LELNTGGDFA
+1144 
-1154 NNIGGSGQVV
+1154 
-1164 KSGDE
+1164 E

-1175 TNSYTGGTTI
+1175 ANSYTGGTTI

-1193 NVEALGSGD
+1193 NVEALG
-1202 VTDNATL
+1202 
-1209 EMNTGGDFANN
+1209 
-1220 IGGTGSVVKSGDKTL
+1220 
-1235 TLSGSNIYT
+1235 
-1244 GGTLISGGTLIAT
+1244 
-1257 NVDALGTGDV
+1257 TGD
-1267 TDNAT
+1267 
-1272 LEMNTGGDFANAI
+1272 I
-1285 GGTGSVVKSGDETL
+1285 
-1299 TLSGSNIYT
+1299 
-1308 GGTTISGGTLVAT
+1308 
-1321 NVEAL
+1321 
-1326 GSGDVTDNATLELN
+1326 
-1340 TGGTF
+1340 
-1345 DNVISGS
+1345 
-1352 GQVVKS
+1352 
-1358 GDDAL
+1358 
-1363 TLSGNNSYTGGTLI
+1363 
-1377 SDGTLVASNV
+1377 
-1387 EALGSGDVTDNATLA
+1387 
-1402 LNTGGDF
+1402 
-1409 TNNIGG
+1409 
-1415 TGRVEKS
+1415 
-1422 GDDALTLSGANSYT
+1422 
-1436 GGTLISGG
+1436 
-1444 TLVATNVDALGTGNV
+1444 

-1466 LNTGGDFDNAISG
+1466 LNTGGDFDNVISG

-1492 LSGANSYTGG
+1492 LSGSNTYTGG
-1502 TTISSGTLIA
+1502 TTISGGTLVA
-1512 TNVEALGTGD
+1512 SNVDALGSGD

-1550 GDETLTL
+1550 GDKTLTL

-1576 TSVDALGSGDVTDN
+1576 S
-1590 ATLEMNTGGDFANN
+1590 
-1604 IGGTGSVVKSG
+1604 
-1615 DKTLT
+1615 
-1620 LSGSNTYAGG
+1620 
-1630 TTINDGTLVA
+1630 
-1640 NNVEALGTGDVI
+1640 NVEALGTGDVT

-1693 ATTISGGTLIAANV
+1693 ATTISGGTLIATHV

-1767 NSNTADPVIH
+1767 NSNTVDPVIH

-1847 MGKQYELTTALT
+1847 TGKQYELTTALT

-1893 DATLDPASSTGWD
+1893 DATLDPASATGWD

-1971 GQVVKSGDDAL
+1971 GQVVKSGDDVL
-1982 TLSGANTY
+1982 TLSGANSY
-1990 TGGTTINDGTLVA
+1990 SGGTLISDGTLVA
-2003 CNVEA
+2003 SNVDA
-2008 LGTGDVTDNATLEL
+2008 LGSGDVTNNATLEM
-2022 NTGGTFDNVI
+2022 NTGGDFINNIGGTGRVE
-2032 SGSGQ
+2032 
-2037 MVKSGDDT
+2037 KSGDDT

-2053 YTGGTTISGGTLVAT
+2053 YTGGTLIS
-2068 SVDALGSGDVT
+2068 D
-2079 NDAVLELNTG
+2079 
-2089 GDFDNAISGSG
+2089 
-2100 QVVKSGDE
+2100 
-2108 TLTLSGANSY
+2108 
-2118 TGGTTISGGTLVASN
+2118 GTLVASN
-2133 VEALGSSD
+2133 VEALGTGD
-2141 VTDNA
+2141 VTNNA
-2146 TLELNTGGDFTNNIS
+2146 TLELNTGGTFDNAIS

-2201 GTGDITDN
+2201 GTGDVTDD
-2209 AVLELNTGGDFDN
+2209 ATLELNTGGTFDN
-2222 AISGSGQVVKS
+2222 AIGGSGNVVKS
-2233 GDETLTLSGSNTYTG
+2233 GADTLTLSGSNSYTG
-2248 GTTISGGTLVASNVD
+2248 GTTISGGTLVASNVEALGTGD
-2263 ALGTGDVT
+2263 VTNNATLELNTGGDFINNIGGTGRVEKSGDDTLTLSGSNTYTGGTLINGGTLVASNVEALGTGDVT
-2271 DNATLELNTGG
+2271 DNATLALNTGG
-2282 TFDNVISGSGQ
+2282 TFDN
-2293 VVKSGD
+2293 
-2299 KTLTLSGANSY
+2299 A
-2310 TGGTTINDGTLVAS
+2310 
-2324 NVDALGSGDVTNDAV
+2324 
-2339 LELNTGGDFTNNI
+2339 I

-2372 SYTDGT
+2372 SYT
-2378 LISGGTLVATNLE
+2378 
-2391 ALGTG
+2391 
-2396 DVTNNATLELNTGG
+2396 
-2410 DFTNNISGSGQ
+2410 
-2421 VVKSGDETLT
+2421 
-2431 LSGANSYTGGTTI
+2431 GGTTI
-2444 SGGTLVASNV
+2444 SGGTLVATNV
-2454 EALGSGDVTDNATL
+2454 EALGSGDVTDDATL
-2468 EMNTG
+2468 ELNTG
-2473 GDFDNAI
+2473 GTFDNAI
-2480 SGSGQVV
+2480 SGSGKVE

-2498 ANSYTGGTT
+2498 ANSYTGGTLISGGT
-2507 ISGGTLVASNVE
+2507 LVASNVEALGTGDVTDNATLELNTGGDFTNNIGGTGRVEKSGDGTLTLSGSNTYTGGTLISGGTLVASNVE

-2571 STLAVHLIDSN
+2571 STLAVHLTDSN
-2582 SGAIVTADHANLGG
+2582 SGAIVTADRANLGG

-2601 GIGNVAKSWT
+2601 GIGNVTKSWT
-2611 RDAYAYT
+2611 RDAYSYT
-2618 LIDTDSAINSDF
+2618 LIDTDSAIDSDF
-2630 AQFTVAGMDA
+2630 AQFTVAGIDA

-2651 VNAADDTRYDVTA
+2651 VNADDDTRYDVTA

-2677 DAHGTFTLSE
+2677 NAHGTFTLSE

-2713 DGKSLIKRGAGTLIL
+2713 DGKSLIKRGAGTLTL

-2780 VNNQGSLY
+2780 VNNLGSLY

-2930 GGEVTPP
+2930 GG
-2937 DDGGDVTPPDGGG
+2937 DI
-2950 DVTPPDDGGEVT
+2950 TPPDDGGEVT

-2973 DDGGDVTPPDDGGDV
+2973 DDGGEVTPPDDDGEVTPPDDGGDITPPDDGGDITPPDGGDV

-3075 TVGLMGSYINANT
+3075 TVGLMGSYINAST

-3239 LHASDNAAATFGDT
+3239 LHASDNASATFGDT

>member
-75 VETGNTVATDTATS
+75 VETGNTVATDIATS

-134 GTITGSNEDGTIM
+134 GTITGSNEDGTIL
-147 LQNGGSVINDARIE
+147 LQNGGSVINDGRIE
-161 NNATYEHD
+161 NSATYEHD

-287 TVALYYGSHFEVVNR
+287 TVALYHGSHFEVVNR

-367 TTGGGSGDA
+367 TTGGGAGDA

-397 SVYGVYLDSTR
+397 TVYGVYLDSAR
-408 SKGHTLNNQAGGAI
+408 SKGHTLNNQAGSAI

-486 GSKITTTSTGI
+486 GSKITATSTGI
-497 SIAGGNNQITTE
+497 SIASGNNQVTTE
-509 SGSTIVAKD
+509 SGSAIVAKD

-537 ATGSSISY
+537 ATGSSNSY
-545 GIQYNSGTS
+545 GIQYNSGAS

-566 GKGAGDASVYAH
+566 GKGVGDASVYAH

-583 INNSGTMDSSVYG
+583 INNSGTMDSSVFG

-604 LNNLAGGSIT
+604 LNNLAGGSIS

-619 QLNGNN
+619 QFHGNN
-625 NTLANAGA
+625 NKLANAGA
-633 ILGDTNGVTINGSGN
+633 ISGDTNGVTISGSGN
-648 TLTSQGKI
+648 TLTNQGKI

-680 EISGNITDDNN
+680 EISGSITDDNN

-719 SGDWTLPGATMNLS
+719 SGDWTLSGATMNLS

-769 NSGTLGAFNG
+769 NGGTLGAFNG

-799 VISGSGNVI
+799 VISGSGNVV

-951 GDFDDITINGNAM
+951 GDFDGITINGNAM
-964 NSDAFITVV
+964 NPDAFITVV

-1053 GTTISDGTLVANN
+1053 GTLISDGTLVASN

-1071 TGNVTDN
+1071 TGDITDN
-1078 ATLEL
+1078 AVLEL

-1102 GDDALTLSGTNTY
+1102 GDETLTLSGSNTY
-1115 SGGTTISGGTLIAS
+1115 TGGTIISGGTLVAT
-1129 NVEALGTGDVTDNAV
+1129 NVEALGTGDVTDNAT
-1144 LELNTGGDFA
+1144 LELNTGGDFDNA
-1154 NNIGGSGQVV
+1154 IGGTGSVV
-1164 KSGDE
+1164 KSGDK

-1175 TNSYTGGTTI
+1175 ANSYTGGTTI

-1209 EMNTGGDFANN
+1209 ELNTGGDFANN

-1235 TLSGSNIYT
+1235 TLSGT
-1244 GGTLISGGTLIAT
+1244 
-1257 NVDALGTGDV
+1257 
-1267 TDNAT
+1267 
-1272 LEMNTGGDFANAI
+1272 
-1285 GGTGSVVKSGDETL
+1285 
-1299 TLSGSNIYT
+1299 
-1308 GGTTISGGTLVAT
+1308 
-1321 NVEAL
+1321 
-1326 GSGDVTDNATLELN
+1326 
-1340 TGGTF
+1340 
-1345 DNVISGS
+1345 
-1352 GQVVKS
+1352 
-1358 GDDAL
+1358 
-1363 TLSGNNSYTGGTLI
+1363 
-1377 SDGTLVASNV
+1377 
-1387 EALGSGDVTDNATLA
+1387 
-1402 LNTGGDF
+1402 
-1409 TNNIGG
+1409 
-1415 TGRVEKS
+1415 
-1422 GDDALTLSGANSYT
+1422 
-1436 GGTLISGG
+1436 
-1444 TLVATNVDALGTGNV
+1444 
-1459 TDNATLE
+1459 
-1466 LNTGGDFDNAISG
+1466 
-1479 SGQVV
+1479 
-1484 KSGDKTLT
+1484 
-1492 LSGANSYTGG
+1492 
-1502 TTISSGTLIA
+1502 
-1512 TNVEALGTGD
+1512 
-1522 VTDNAT
+1522 
-1528 LELNTGGDFDNNI
+1528 
-1541 GGTGSVVKS
+1541 
-1550 GDETLTL
+1550 
-1557 SGANS
+1557 NS

-1576 TSVDALGSGDVTDN
+1576 
-1590 ATLEMNTGGDFANN
+1590 
-1604 IGGTGSVVKSG
+1604 
-1615 DKTLT
+1615 
-1620 LSGSNTYAGG
+1620 
-1630 TTINDGTLVA
+1630 
-1640 NNVEALGTGDVI
+1640 NNVEALGTGDVTN
-1652 DNATLELNT
+1652 NATLELNT

-1693 ATTISGGTLIAANV
+1693 ATTISGGTLIATHV

-1767 NSNTADPVIH
+1767 NGNTVDPVIH

-1847 MGKQYELTTALT
+1847 TGKQYELTTALT

-1893 DATLDPASSTGWD
+1893 DATLDPASATGWD

-1957 LNTGGTFDNAISGS
+1957 LNTGGTFDNAIGGS
-1971 GQVVKSGDDAL
+1971 GNVVKSGADTL
-1982 TLSGANTY
+1982 TLSGSNSY
-1990 TGGTTINDGTLVA
+1990 TGGTTISGGTLVA
-2003 CNVEA
+2003 SNVEA
-2008 LGTGDVTDNATLEL
+2008 LGTGDVTNNATLEL
-2022 NTGGTFDNVI
+2022 NTGGDFINNIGGTGRVE
-2032 SGSGQ
+2032 
-2037 MVKSGDDT
+2037 KSGDDT

-2053 YTGGTTISGGTLVAT
+2053 YTGGTLINGGTLVA
-2068 SVDALGSGDVT
+2068 SNVEALGTGDVT
-2079 NDAVLELNTG
+2079 DNATLALNTG
-2089 GDFDNAISGSG
+2089 GTFDNAISGSG

-2108 TLTLSGANSY
+2108 TLTLSGTNSY
-2118 TGGTTISGGTLVASN
+2118 TGGTTISGGTLVATN
-2133 VEALGSSD
+2133 VEALGSGD
-2141 VTDNA
+2141 VTDDA
-2146 TLELNTGGDFTNNIS
+2146 TLELNTGGTFDNAIS
-2161 GSGQVVKSGDDV
+2161 GSGQVVKSGDKM

-2201 GTGDITDN
+2201 GTGDVTNN
-2209 AVLELNTGGDFDN
+2209 ATLALNTGGDFTNNISGSGQVVKSGDDTLTLSGANSYTGGTTISGGTLVATNVDALGTGDVTNSSTLELNTGGTFDN
-2222 AISGSGQVVKS
+2222 AISGSGQVGKS

-2248 GTTISGGTLVASNVD
+2248 GTLISGGTLVATNVD

-2299 KTLTLSGANSY
+2299 DTLTLSGANSY
-2310 TGGTTINDGTLVAS
+2310 TGGT
-2324 NVDALGSGDVTNDAV
+2324 
-2339 LELNTGGDFTNNI
+2339 
-2352 SGSGQV
+2352 
-2358 VKSGDETLTLSGTN
+2358 
-2372 SYTDGT
+2372 
-2378 LISGGTLVATNLE
+2378 LISGGTLVAT
-2391 ALGTG
+2391 
-2396 DVTNNATLELNTGG
+2396 
-2410 DFTNNISGSGQ
+2410 S
-2421 VVKSGDETLT
+2421 
-2431 LSGANSYTGGTTI
+2431 
-2444 SGGTLVASNV
+2444 V
-2454 EALGSGDVTDNATL
+2454 EALGSGDVTDNAVL
-2468 EMNTG
+2468 ELNTG
-2473 GDFDNAI
+2473 GTFDNAI

-2548 DNATTAIGAGSALRA
+2548 DNAITAIGAGSALRA

-2571 STLAVHLIDSN
+2571 STLAVHLTDSN
-2582 SGAIVTADHANLGG
+2582 SGAIVTADRANLGG

-2618 LIDTDSAINSDF
+2618 LIDSDSAIDSDF

-2651 VNAADDTRYDVTA
+2651 VNADDDTRYDVTA

-2780 VNNQGSLY
+2780 VNNLGNLY

-2886 TLYKGHVDIN
+2886 RLYKGHVDIN

-2937 DDGGDVTPPDGGG
+2937 DDGGE
-2950 DVTPPDDGGEVT
+2950 VTPPDDGGEVT

-2973 DDGGDVTPPDDGGDV
+2973 DDDGEVTPPDDGGDITPPDDGGDITPPDGGDV

-3075 TVGLMGSYINANT
+3075 TVGLMGSYINAST

-3239 LHASDNAAATFGDT
+3239 LHASDNASATFGDT

>member
-124 LTGATSVHNQ
+124 STGATSVHNQ

-169 PQDIPQEYAGVYML
+169 PEDIPQEYAGVYML

-247 ASDGSGK
+247 ASDGSNK

-287 TVALYYGSHFEVVNR
+287 TVALYHGSHFEVVNR

-367 TTGGGSGDA
+367 TTGGGAGDA

-397 SVYGVYLDSTR
+397 TVYGVYLDSAR

-509 SGSTIVAKD
+509 SGSAIVAKD

-545 GIQYNSGTS
+545 GIHYYSGTS

-583 INNSGTMDSSVYG
+583 INNSGTMDSSVFG

-663 LINSGSKNN
+663 LISSGSKNN

-680 EISGNITDDNN
+680 EISGSITDDNN

-719 SGDWTLPGATMNLS
+719 SGDWTLSGATMNLS

-752 MTAKGATVDSGT
+752 MTVKGATVDSGT

-799 VISGSGNVI
+799 VISGSGNVV

-964 NSDAFITVV
+964 NPDTFITVV

-986 ETLTWYADRYNAA
+986 ETLTWYADRDNAA

-1011 DDSFTVNTVLENV
+1011 DDSFTVNTVLEDV
-1024 DANSGWNG
+1024 DANSGWDG

-1102 GDDALTLSGTNTY
+1102 GD
-1115 SGGTTISGGTLIAS
+1115 
-1129 NVEALGTGDVTDNAV
+1129 
-1144 LELNTGGDFA
+1144 
-1154 NNIGGSGQVV
+1154 
-1164 KSGDE
+1164 E

-1175 TNSYTGGTTI
+1175 ANSYTGGTTI

-1209 EMNTGGDFANN
+1209 ELNTGGDFDNN

-1235 TLSGSNIYT
+1235 TLSG
-1244 GGTLISGGTLIAT
+1244 
-1257 NVDALGTGDV
+1257 
-1267 TDNAT
+1267 
-1272 LEMNTGGDFANAI
+1272 AN
-1285 GGTGSVVKSGDETL
+1285 S
-1299 TLSGSNIYT
+1299 YT
-1308 GGTTISGGTLVAT
+1308 GGTTISGGTLV
-1321 NVEAL
+1321 V
-1326 GSGDVTDNATLELN
+1326 
-1340 TGGTF
+1340 
-1345 DNVISGS
+1345 
-1352 GQVVKS
+1352 
-1358 GDDAL
+1358 
-1363 TLSGNNSYTGGTLI
+1363 
-1377 SDGTLVASNV
+1377 SNV
-1387 EALGSGDVTDNATLA
+1387 EALGSGD
-1402 LNTGGDF
+1402 
-1409 TNNIGG
+1409 
-1415 TGRVEKS
+1415 
-1422 GDDALTLSGANSYT
+1422 
-1436 GGTLISGG
+1436 
-1444 TLVATNVDALGTGNV
+1444 V

-1502 TTISSGTLIA
+1502 TTISDGTLVASNVEALGSGNVTDDATLELNTGGDFDNAISGSGQVVKSGDKTLTLSGANSYTGGTTISGGTLVASNVDALGSGDVTDNATLELNTGGDFANNIGGTGSVVKSGDETLTLSGTNTYRGGTTISGGTLVA
-1512 TNVEALGTGD
+1512 SNVEALGTGD

-1590 ATLEMNTGGDFANN
+1590 ATLE
-1604 IGGTGSVVKSG
+1604 
-1615 DKTLT
+1615 
-1620 LSGSNTYAGG
+1620 
-1630 TTINDGTLVA
+1630 
-1640 NNVEALGTGDVI
+1640 
-1652 DNATLELNT
+1652 LNT

-1717 RASLLLDASGQFTVT
+1717 RASLLLDANGQFTVT

-1751 ATTLTQKSDS
+1751 ANTLTQKSDS

-1847 MGKQYELTTALT
+1847 TGKQYELTTALT

-1864 DDAVTDAHGTFN
+1864 DYAVTDAHGTFN

-1893 DATLDPASSTGWD
+1893 DATLDPANATGWD

-1971 GQVVKSGDDAL
+1971 GQVVKSGDKML
-1982 TLSGANTY
+1982 TLSSANSY
-1990 TGGTTINDGTLVA
+1990 SGGTLISGGTLVA
-2003 CNVEA
+2003 TNVEA
-2008 LGTGDVTDNATLEL
+2008 LGTGDVTDDATLEL
-2022 NTGGTFDNVI
+2022 NTGGT
-2032 SGSGQ
+2032 
-2037 MVKSGDDT
+2037 
-2045 LTLSGSNT
+2045 
-2053 YTGGTTISGGTLVAT
+2053 
-2068 SVDALGSGDVT
+2068 
-2079 NDAVLELNTG
+2079 
-2089 GDFDNAISGSG
+2089 FDNAISGSG

-2118 TGGTTISGGTLVASN
+2118 TGGTLISGGTLVASN
-2133 VEALGSSD
+2133 VE
-2141 VTDNA
+2141 
-2146 TLELNTGGDFTNNIS
+2146 
-2161 GSGQVVKSGDDV
+2161 
-2173 LTLSGANSY
+2173 
-2182 SGGTLISDG
+2182 
-2191 TLVASNVEAL
+2191 
-2201 GTGDITDN
+2201 
-2209 AVLELNTGGDFDN
+2209 
-2222 AISGSGQVVKS
+2222 
-2233 GDETLTLSGSNTYTG
+2233 
-2248 GTTISGGTLVASNVD
+2248 
-2263 ALGTGDVT
+2263 
-2271 DNATLELNTGG
+2271 
-2282 TFDNVISGSGQ
+2282 
-2293 VVKSGD
+2293 
-2299 KTLTLSGANSY
+2299 
-2310 TGGTTINDGTLVAS
+2310 
-2324 NVDALGSGDVTNDAV
+2324 ALGSGDVTNDAV

-2378 LISGGTLVATNLE
+2378 LISGGTLIASNVE

-2396 DVTNNATLELNTGG
+2396 DVTDNAVLELNTGGDFDNAISGSGQVVKSGDETLTLSGANSYTGGTLISSGTLVANDVNALGTGDVTDDATLELNTGGDFDNAISGSGQVVKSGDGTLTLSGSNTYTGGTTISSGTLIATSVDALGSGDVTDNATLELNTGGDFDNAISGSGQVVKSGGDTLTLSGSNTYTGGTLISGGTLVASNVEALGSGDVTNDAVLELNTGG

-2431 LSGANSYTGGTTI
+2431 LSGANSYTGGTLI
-2444 SGGTLVASNV
+2444 SGGTLVATSV
-2454 EALGSGDVTDNATL
+2454 EALGTGSVTDNATL
-2468 EMNTG
+2468 ELNTSG
-2473 GDFDNAI
+2473 TFDNVI

-2571 STLAVHLIDSN
+2571 STLAVHLTDSN

-2780 VNNQGSLY
+2780 VNNLGNLY

-2886 TLYKGHVDIN
+2886 RLYKGHVDIN

-2937 DDGGDVTPPDGGG
+2937 DDGGEVTPPDDGGE
-2950 DVTPPDDGGEVT
+2950 VSPPDDGGEVT
-2962 PPDDG
+2962 PPDDD

-2973 DDGGDVTPPDDGGDV
+2973 DDGGDVTPPDDDGDITPPDGDITPPDGGDV
-2988 TPVAPQYRADIGVY
+2988 TPVTPQYRADIGVY

-3023 QYRSADGSIWMR
+3023 QYRSADGSVWMR

-3075 TVGLMGSYINANT
+3075 TVGLMGSYINAST

-3212 TTRLGMRVDGKL
+3212 TTRLGVRVDGKL

-3239 LHASDNAAATFGDT
+3239 LHASDNASATFGDT
-3253 KVSQDLPNDRVE
+3253 KVSQDLPNDRME

>member
-75 VETGNTVATDTATS
+75 VETGNTVATDIATS

-134 GTITGSNEDGTIM
+134 GTITGSNEDGTIL
-147 LQNGGSVINDARIE
+147 LQNGGSVINDGRIE
-161 NNATYEHD
+161 NSATYEHD

-287 TVALYYGSHFEVVNR
+287 TVALYHGSHFEVVNR

-367 TTGGGSGDA
+367 TTGGGAGDA

-397 SVYGVYLDSTR
+397 TVYGVYLDSAR
-408 SKGHTLNNQAGGAI
+408 SKGHTLNNQAGSAI

-486 GSKITTTSTGI
+486 GSKITATSTGI
-497 SIAGGNNQITTE
+497 SIASGNNQVTTE
-509 SGSTIVAKD
+509 SGSAIVAKD

-537 ATGSSISY
+537 ATGSSNSY
-545 GIQYNSGTS
+545 GIQYNSGAS

-566 GKGAGDASVYAH
+566 GKGVGDASVYAH

-583 INNSGTMDSSVYG
+583 INNSGTMDSSVFG

-604 LNNLAGGSIT
+604 LNNLAGGSIS

-619 QLNGNN
+619 QFHGNN
-625 NTLANAGA
+625 NKLANAGA
-633 ILGDTNGVTINGSGN
+633 ISGDTNGVTISGSGN
-648 TLTSQGKI
+648 TLTNQGKI

-680 EISGNITDDNN
+680 EISGSITDDNN

-719 SGDWTLPGATMNLS
+719 SGDWTLSGATMNLS

-769 NSGTLGAFNG
+769 NGGTLGAFNG

-799 VISGSGNVI
+799 VISGSGNVV

-951 GDFDDITINGNAM
+951 GDFDGITINGNAM
-964 NSDAFITVV
+964 NPDAFITVV

-1053 GTTISDGTLVANN
+1053 GTLISDGTLVASN

-1071 TGNVTDN
+1071 TGDITDN
-1078 ATLEL
+1078 AVLEL

-1102 GDDALTLSGTNTY
+1102 GDETLTLSGSNTY
-1115 SGGTTISGGTLIAS
+1115 TGGTIISGGTLVAT
-1129 NVEALGTGDVTDNAV
+1129 NVEALGTGDVTDNAT
-1144 LELNTGGDFA
+1144 LELNTGGDFDNA
-1154 NNIGGSGQVV
+1154 IGGTGSVV
-1164 KSGDE
+1164 KSGDK

-1175 TNSYTGGTTI
+1175 ANSYTGGTTI

-1209 EMNTGGDFANN
+1209 ELNTGGDFANN

-1235 TLSGSNIYT
+1235 TLSGT
-1244 GGTLISGGTLIAT
+1244 
-1257 NVDALGTGDV
+1257 
-1267 TDNAT
+1267 
-1272 LEMNTGGDFANAI
+1272 
-1285 GGTGSVVKSGDETL
+1285 
-1299 TLSGSNIYT
+1299 
-1308 GGTTISGGTLVAT
+1308 
-1321 NVEAL
+1321 
-1326 GSGDVTDNATLELN
+1326 
-1340 TGGTF
+1340 
-1345 DNVISGS
+1345 
-1352 GQVVKS
+1352 
-1358 GDDAL
+1358 
-1363 TLSGNNSYTGGTLI
+1363 
-1377 SDGTLVASNV
+1377 
-1387 EALGSGDVTDNATLA
+1387 
-1402 LNTGGDF
+1402 
-1409 TNNIGG
+1409 
-1415 TGRVEKS
+1415 
-1422 GDDALTLSGANSYT
+1422 
-1436 GGTLISGG
+1436 
-1444 TLVATNVDALGTGNV
+1444 
-1459 TDNATLE
+1459 
-1466 LNTGGDFDNAISG
+1466 
-1479 SGQVV
+1479 
-1484 KSGDKTLT
+1484 
-1492 LSGANSYTGG
+1492 
-1502 TTISSGTLIA
+1502 
-1512 TNVEALGTGD
+1512 
-1522 VTDNAT
+1522 
-1528 LELNTGGDFDNNI
+1528 
-1541 GGTGSVVKS
+1541 
-1550 GDETLTL
+1550 
-1557 SGANS
+1557 NS

-1576 TSVDALGSGDVTDN
+1576 
-1590 ATLEMNTGGDFANN
+1590 
-1604 IGGTGSVVKSG
+1604 
-1615 DKTLT
+1615 
-1620 LSGSNTYAGG
+1620 
-1630 TTINDGTLVA
+1630 
-1640 NNVEALGTGDVI
+1640 NNVEALGTGDVTN
-1652 DNATLELNT
+1652 NATLELNT

-1693 ATTISGGTLIAANV
+1693 ATTISGGTLIATHV

-1767 NSNTADPVIH
+1767 NGNTVDPVIH

-1847 MGKQYELTTALT
+1847 TGKQYELTTALT

-1893 DATLDPASSTGWD
+1893 DATLDPASATGWD

-1957 LNTGGTFDNAISGS
+1957 LNTGGTFDNAIGGS
-1971 GQVVKSGDDAL
+1971 GNVVKSGADTL
-1982 TLSGANTY
+1982 TLSGSNSY
-1990 TGGTTINDGTLVA
+1990 TGGTTISGGTLVA
-2003 CNVEA
+2003 SNVEA
-2008 LGTGDVTDNATLEL
+2008 LGTGDVTNNATLEL
-2022 NTGGTFDNVI
+2022 NTGGDFINNIGGTGRVE
-2032 SGSGQ
+2032 
-2037 MVKSGDDT
+2037 KSGDDT

-2053 YTGGTTISGGTLVAT
+2053 YTGGTLINGGTLVA
-2068 SVDALGSGDVT
+2068 SNVEALGTGDVT
-2079 NDAVLELNTG
+2079 DNATLALNTG
-2089 GDFDNAISGSG
+2089 GTFDNAISGSG

-2108 TLTLSGANSY
+2108 TLTLSGTNSY
-2118 TGGTTISGGTLVASN
+2118 TGGTTISGGTPVATN
-2133 VEALGSSD
+2133 VEALGSGD
-2141 VTDNA
+2141 VTDDA
-2146 TLELNTGGDFTNNIS
+2146 TLELNTGGTFDNAIS
-2161 GSGQVVKSGDDV
+2161 GSGQVVKSGDKM

-2201 GTGDITDN
+2201 GTGDVTNN
-2209 AVLELNTGGDFDN
+2209 ATLALNTGGDFTNNISGSGQVVKSGDDTLTLSGANSYTGGTTISGGTLVATNVDALGTGDVTNSSTLELNTGGTFDN

-2248 GTTISGGTLVASNVD
+2248 GTLISGGTLVATNVD

-2299 KTLTLSGANSY
+2299 DTLTLSGANSY
-2310 TGGTTINDGTLVAS
+2310 TGGT
-2324 NVDALGSGDVTNDAV
+2324 
-2339 LELNTGGDFTNNI
+2339 
-2352 SGSGQV
+2352 
-2358 VKSGDETLTLSGTN
+2358 
-2372 SYTDGT
+2372 
-2378 LISGGTLVATNLE
+2378 LISGGTLVAT
-2391 ALGTG
+2391 
-2396 DVTNNATLELNTGG
+2396 
-2410 DFTNNISGSGQ
+2410 S
-2421 VVKSGDETLT
+2421 
-2431 LSGANSYTGGTTI
+2431 
-2444 SGGTLVASNV
+2444 V
-2454 EALGSGDVTDNATL
+2454 EALGSGDVTDNAVL
-2468 EMNTG
+2468 ELNTG
-2473 GDFDNAI
+2473 GTFDNAI

-2548 DNATTAIGAGSALRA
+2548 DNAITAIGAGSALRA

-2571 STLAVHLIDSN
+2571 STLAVHLTDSN
-2582 SGAIVTADHANLGG
+2582 SGAIVTADRANLGG

-2618 LIDTDSAINSDF
+2618 LIDSDSAIDSDF

-2651 VNAADDTRYDVTA
+2651 VNADDDTRYDVTA

-2780 VNNQGSLY
+2780 VNNLGNLY

-2886 TLYKGHVDIN
+2886 RLYKGHVDIN

-2937 DDGGDVTPPDGGG
+2937 DDGGE
-2950 DVTPPDDGGEVT
+2950 VTPPDDGGEVT

-2973 DDGGDVTPPDDGGDV
+2973 DDDGEVTPPDDGGDITPPDDGGDITPPDGGDV

-3075 TVGLMGSYINANT
+3075 TVGLMGSYINAST

-3239 LHASDNAAATFGDT
+3239 LHASDNASATFGDT

>member
-114 TDSQAMNLDS
+114 TDSLAMNLDS

-134 GTITGSNEDGTIM
+134 GTITGSNEDGTIL

-161 NNATYEHD
+161 NSATYEHD
-169 PQDIPQEYAGVYML
+169 PEDIPQEYAGVYML

-216 INSDGSWRSYGVE
+216 ISSDGSWRSYGVE

-247 ASDGSGK
+247 ASDGSNK

-287 TVALYYGSHFEVVNR
+287 TVALYHGSHFEVVNR

-367 TTGGGSGDA
+367 TTGGGAGDA

-397 SVYGVYLDSTR
+397 TVYGVYLDSAR
-408 SKGHTLNNQAGGAI
+408 SKGHTLNNQAGGVI

-427 VAINGNGNTITNQG
+427 VAVNGNGNTITNQG

-509 SGSTIVAKD
+509 SGSAIVAKD

-537 ATGSSISY
+537 ATGSNMSY
-545 GIQYNSGTS
+545 GIQYNSGAS

-583 INNSGTMDSSVYG
+583 INNSGTMDSSVFG

-604 LNNLAGGSIT
+604 LNNLAGGSIS

-619 QLNGNN
+619 QFHGNN
-625 NTLANAGA
+625 NKLANAGA

-656 TGGTNAI
+656 TGGINAI

-680 EISGNITDDNN
+680 EISGSITDDNN

-719 SGDWTLPGATMNLS
+719 SGDWTLSGATMNLS

-747 ILNGA
+747 IVNGA

-799 VISGSGNVI
+799 VISGSGNVV

-823 SGGTTIAEG
+823 SGGTIIAEG

-853 KLDAA
+853 KLEAA

-964 NSDAFITVV
+964 NPDAFITVV

-986 ETLTWYADRYNAA
+986 ETLTWYADRDNAA

-1011 DDSFTVNTVLENV
+1011 DDSFTVNTVLEDV
-1024 DANSGWNG
+1024 DANSGWDG

-1053 GTTISDGTLVANN
+1053 GTTISGGTLVASN
-1066 VEALG
+1066 VDALG
-1071 TGNVTDN
+1071 SGDVTDN

-1093 SGSGQVVKS
+1093 GGTGSVVKS
-1102 GDDALTLSGTNTY
+1102 GD
-1115 SGGTTISGGTLIAS
+1115 
-1129 NVEALGTGDVTDNAV
+1129 
-1144 LELNTGGDFA
+1144 
-1154 NNIGGSGQVV
+1154 
-1164 KSGDE
+1164 K

-1175 TNSYTGGTTI
+1175 ANSYTGGTTI

-1209 EMNTGGDFANN
+1209 ELNTGGDFANN

-1235 TLSGSNIYT
+1235 TLSGT
-1244 GGTLISGGTLIAT
+1244 
-1257 NVDALGTGDV
+1257 
-1267 TDNAT
+1267 
-1272 LEMNTGGDFANAI
+1272 
-1285 GGTGSVVKSGDETL
+1285 
-1299 TLSGSNIYT
+1299 
-1308 GGTTISGGTLVAT
+1308 
-1321 NVEAL
+1321 
-1326 GSGDVTDNATLELN
+1326 
-1340 TGGTF
+1340 
-1345 DNVISGS
+1345 
-1352 GQVVKS
+1352 
-1358 GDDAL
+1358 
-1363 TLSGNNSYTGGTLI
+1363 
-1377 SDGTLVASNV
+1377 
-1387 EALGSGDVTDNATLA
+1387 
-1402 LNTGGDF
+1402 
-1409 TNNIGG
+1409 
-1415 TGRVEKS
+1415 
-1422 GDDALTLSGANSYT
+1422 
-1436 GGTLISGG
+1436 
-1444 TLVATNVDALGTGNV
+1444 
-1459 TDNATLE
+1459 
-1466 LNTGGDFDNAISG
+1466 
-1479 SGQVV
+1479 
-1484 KSGDKTLT
+1484 
-1492 LSGANSYTGG
+1492 
-1502 TTISSGTLIA
+1502 
-1512 TNVEALGTGD
+1512 
-1522 VTDNAT
+1522 
-1528 LELNTGGDFDNNI
+1528 
-1541 GGTGSVVKS
+1541 
-1550 GDETLTL
+1550 
-1557 SGANS
+1557 NS
-1562 YTGGTTISGGTLVA
+1562 YTGGTTISGGTLV
-1576 TSVDALGSGDVTDN
+1576 V
-1590 ATLEMNTGGDFANN
+1590 
-1604 IGGTGSVVKSG
+1604 
-1615 DKTLT
+1615 
-1620 LSGSNTYAGG
+1620 
-1630 TTINDGTLVA
+1630 
-1640 NNVEALGTGDVI
+1640 NNVEALGTGDVTN
-1652 DNATLELNT
+1652 NATLELNT

-1693 ATTISGGTLIAANV
+1693 ATTISGGTLIATHV

-1767 NSNTADPVIH
+1767 DSNTADPVIH

-1847 MGKQYELTTALT
+1847 TGKQYELTTALT

-1893 DATLDPASSTGWD
+1893 DATLDPASATGWD

-1936 LVATNVDALGSGDVT
+1936 LVATNVEALGSGDVT
-1951 DDATLE
+1951 D
-1957 LNTGGTFDNAISGS
+1957 
-1971 GQVVKSGDDAL
+1971 
-1982 TLSGANTY
+1982 
-1990 TGGTTINDGTLVA
+1990 
-2003 CNVEA
+2003 
-2008 LGTGDVTDNATLEL
+2008 
-2022 NTGGTFDNVI
+2022 
-2032 SGSGQ
+2032 
-2037 MVKSGDDT
+2037 
-2045 LTLSGSNT
+2045 
-2053 YTGGTTISGGTLVAT
+2053 
-2068 SVDALGSGDVT
+2068 
-2079 NDAVLELNTG
+2079 DAVLELNTG
-2089 GDFDNAISGSG
+2089 GDFDNA
-2100 QVVKSGDE
+2100 
-2108 TLTLSGANSY
+2108 
-2118 TGGTTISGGTLVASN
+2118 
-2133 VEALGSSD
+2133 
-2141 VTDNA
+2141 
-2146 TLELNTGGDFTNNIS
+2146 IS

-2201 GTGDITDN
+2201 GTGDVTDN
-2209 AVLELNTGGDFDN
+2209 ATLELNTGGTFDNAISGSGQVVKSGDDALTLSGSNTYTGGTTISGGTLVANDVNALGTGDVTDDATLELNTGGDFDN

-2233 GDETLTLSGSNTYTG
+2233 GD
-2248 GTTISGGTLVASNVD
+2248 
-2263 ALGTGDVT
+2263 
-2271 DNATLELNTGG
+2271 
-2282 TFDNVISGSGQ
+2282 
-2293 VVKSGD
+2293 

-2310 TGGTTINDGTLVAS
+2310 SGGTLISDGTLVAS
-2324 NVDALGSGDVTNDAV
+2324 NVES
-2339 LELNTGGDFTNNI
+2339 
-2352 SGSGQV
+2352 
-2358 VKSGDETLTLSGTN
+2358 
-2372 SYTDGT
+2372 
-2378 LISGGTLVATNLE
+2378 
-2391 ALGTG
+2391 LGTG

-2421 VVKSGDETLT
+2421 VVKSGDDALA
-2431 LSGANSYTGGTTI
+2431 LSGANSYTGGTLI
-2444 SGGTLVASNV
+2444 SSGTLVATNV
-2454 EALGSGDVTDNATL
+2454 DALGSGDVTDNATL
-2468 EMNTG
+2468 ELNTG
-2473 GDFDNAI
+2473 GTFDNAI

-2498 ANSYTGGTT
+2498 SNTYTGGTLISDGTLVASNVEALGTGDVTDNATLELNTGGDFINNIGGTGRVEKSGDDTLTLSGSNTYTGGTLINGGTLVASNVEALGTGDVTDNATLALNTGGTFDNAISGSGQVVKSGDETLTLSGTNSYTGGTT
-2507 ISGGTLVASNVE
+2507 ISGGTLVATNVEALGSGDVTDDATLELNTGGTFDNAISGSGQVVKSGDKMLTLSGANSYSGGTLISDGTLVASNVE

-2524 DIDNYASLQLNASGQ
+2524 DIDNYAGLQLNASGQ

-2571 STLAVHLIDSN
+2571 STLAVHLTDSN
-2582 SGAIVTADHANLGG
+2582 SGAIVTADRANLGG
-2596 TLDIT
+2596 TLDIA
-2601 GIGNVAKSWT
+2601 GIGNVTKSWT

-2618 LIDTDSAINSDF
+2618 LIDTDSAIDSDF

-2651 VNAADDTRYDVTA
+2651 VNADDDTRYDVTA

-2780 VNNQGSLY
+2780 VNNLGNLY

-2886 TLYKGHVDIN
+2886 RLYKGHVDIN

-2917 VPDDGGEVTPPDD
+2917 VPDDGGEVIPPDD
-2930 GGEVTPP
+2930 GGE
-2937 DDGGDVTPPDGGG
+2937 
-2950 DVTPPDDGGEVT
+2950 VTPPDDGGEVT

-2973 DDGGDVTPPDDGGDV
+2973 DDGGEVTPPDDDGEVTPPDDGGDITPPDDGGDITPPDGGDV

-3075 TVGLMGSYINANT
+3075 TVGLMGSYINAST

-3212 TTRLGMRVDGKL
+3212 TTRLGVRVDGKL

-3239 LHASDNAAATFGDT
+3239 LHASDNASATFGDT
-3253 KVSQDLPNDRVE
+3253 KVSQDLPNDRME

>member
-75 VETGNTVATDTATS
+75 VEAGNTIATDTAAS

-114 TDSQAMNLDS
+114 IDSQAMNLDS

-134 GTITGSNEDGTIM
+134 GTITGSSADGTIL
-147 LQNGGSVINDARIE
+147 LQNGGSVINDGRIE
-161 NNATYEHD
+161 NSAIYVHNLDLGAPEID
-169 PQDIPQEYAGVYML
+169 AAIYML
-183 NGGSYVSSESGV
+183 NGGSYVSSENGV
-195 LEGVSGV
+195 LKGVSGV

-208 AHITNGGM
+208 VHITNGGT

-229 FRDGT
+229 LRGGA

-247 ASDGSGK
+247 ASDGSGE
-254 IEDAAIYVHT
+254 IEDAAIYAHT
-264 LNDMAV
+264 FDDIAA
-270 SGSVSVD
+270 GDYVSVD
-277 NSGLMQSDFI
+277 NSGLLQSDFI
-287 TVALYYGSHFEVVNR
+287 AVALYHGAHFEVINR
-302 VGGVI
+302 AGGVI

-317 KSTAM
+317 QSAAM
-322 ELKVG
+322 ELKAG
-327 VDNLVTNDGTIS
+327 ANNLVTNDGTIS

-367 TTGGGSGDA
+367 TTGGGAGDA

-397 SVYGVYLDSTR
+397 TVYGVYLDSAR

-509 SGSTIVAKD
+509 SGSAIVAKD

-545 GIQYNSGTS
+545 GIHYYSGTS

-583 INNSGTMDSSVYG
+583 INNSGTMDSSVFG

-619 QLNGNN
+619 QFHGNN

-633 ILGDTNGVTINGSGN
+633 ILGDTNGVTISGSGN
-648 TLTSQGKI
+648 TLTNQGKI

-680 EISGNITDDNN
+680 EISGSITDDNN

-719 SGDWTLPGATMNLS
+719 SGDWTLSGATMNLS

-769 NSGTLGAFNG
+769 NSGTLGTFNG

-799 VISGSGNVI
+799 VISGSGNVV

-951 GDFDDITINGNAM
+951 GDFDGITINGNAM
-964 NSDAFITVV
+964 NPDAFITVV

-1053 GTTISDGTLVANN
+1053 GTTISEGTLVANN

-1102 GDDALTLSGTNTY
+1102 GD
-1115 SGGTTISGGTLIAS
+1115 
-1129 NVEALGTGDVTDNAV
+1129 
-1144 LELNTGGDFA
+1144 
-1154 NNIGGSGQVV
+1154 
-1164 KSGDE
+1164 
-1169 TLTLSG
+1169 
-1175 TNSYTGGTTI
+1175 
-1185 SGGTLVAS
+1185 
-1193 NVEALGSGD
+1193 
-1202 VTDNATL
+1202 
-1209 EMNTGGDFANN
+1209 
-1220 IGGTGSVVKSGDKTL
+1220 KTL
-1235 TLSGSNIYT
+1235 TLSG
-1244 GGTLISGGTLIAT
+1244 
-1257 NVDALGTGDV
+1257 
-1267 TDNAT
+1267 
-1272 LEMNTGGDFANAI
+1272 AN
-1285 GGTGSVVKSGDETL
+1285 S
-1299 TLSGSNIYT
+1299 YT

-1358 GDDAL
+1358 GDEMLTLSGANSYTGGTTISGGTLVASNVEALGSGDVTDNATLELNTGGDFDNAISGSGQVVKSGDDAL

-1387 EALGSGDVTDNATLA
+1387 EALGSGDVTN
-1402 LNTGGDF
+1402 
-1409 TNNIGG
+1409 
-1415 TGRVEKS
+1415 
-1422 GDDALTLSGANSYT
+1422 DA
-1436 GGTLISGG
+1436 
-1444 TLVATNVDALGTGNV
+1444 V
-1459 TDNATLE
+1459 LE

-1502 TTISSGTLIA
+1502 TTISGGTLVA
-1512 TNVEALGTGD
+1512 SNVEALG
-1522 VTDNAT
+1522 
-1528 LELNTGGDFDNNI
+1528 
-1541 GGTGSVVKS
+1541 S
-1550 GDETLTL
+1550 GDIT
-1557 SGANS
+1557 
-1562 YTGGTTISGGTLVA
+1562 
-1576 TSVDALGSGDVTDN
+1576 
-1590 ATLEMNTGGDFANN
+1590 
-1604 IGGTGSVVKSG
+1604 
-1615 DKTLT
+1615 
-1620 LSGSNTYAGG
+1620 
-1630 TTINDGTLVA
+1630 
-1640 NNVEALGTGDVI
+1640 

-1675 VKSGDKT
+1675 VKSGDET
-1682 LTLSGANSYSG
+1682 LTLSGTNTYTG
-1693 ATTISGGTLIAANV
+1693 GTTISGGTLIATHV

-1717 RASLLLDASGQFTVT
+1717 RASLLLDASGQFAVT

-1847 MGKQYELTTALT
+1847 TGKQYELTTALT

-1893 DATLDPASSTGWD
+1893 DATLDPDSATGWD

-1921 AENTYTGGTTISGGT
+1921 AENTYTVGTTISGGT

-1971 GQVVKSGDDAL
+1971 GQVVKSGDKML
-1982 TLSGANTY
+1982 TLSGTNSY
-1990 TGGTTINDGTLVA
+1990 SGGTLISGGTLVA
-2003 CNVEA
+2003 TNVDA
-2008 LGTGDVTDNATLEL
+2008 LGSGDVTDDATLEL
-2022 NTGGTFDNVI
+2022 NTGGTFDNAI

-2037 MVKSGDDT
+2037 VVKSGDDT

-2053 YTGGTTISGGTLVAT
+2053 YTGGTIISGGTLVA
-2068 SVDALGSGDVT
+2068 SNVEALGTGDVT

-2100 QVVKSGDE
+2100 Q
-2108 TLTLSGANSY
+2108 
-2118 TGGTTISGGTLVASN
+2118 
-2133 VEALGSSD
+2133 
-2141 VTDNA
+2141 
-2146 TLELNTGGDFTNNIS
+2146 
-2161 GSGQVVKSGDDV
+2161 
-2173 LTLSGANSY
+2173 
-2182 SGGTLISDG
+2182 
-2191 TLVASNVEAL
+2191 
-2201 GTGDITDN
+2201 
-2209 AVLELNTGGDFDN
+2209 
-2222 AISGSGQVVKS
+2222 
-2233 GDETLTLSGSNTYTG
+2233 
-2248 GTTISGGTLVASNVD
+2248 
-2263 ALGTGDVT
+2263 
-2271 DNATLELNTGG
+2271 
-2282 TFDNVISGSGQ
+2282 
-2293 VVKSGD
+2293 
-2299 KTLTLSGANSY
+2299 
-2310 TGGTTINDGTLVAS
+2310 
-2324 NVDALGSGDVTNDAV
+2324 
-2339 LELNTGGDFTNNI
+2339 
-2352 SGSGQV
+2352 
-2358 VKSGDETLTLSGTN
+2358 
-2372 SYTDGT
+2372 
-2378 LISGGTLVATNLE
+2378 
-2391 ALGTG
+2391 
-2396 DVTNNATLELNTGG
+2396 
-2410 DFTNNISGSGQ
+2410 
-2421 VVKSGDETLT
+2421 
-2431 LSGANSYTGGTTI
+2431 
-2444 SGGTLVASNV
+2444 
-2454 EALGSGDVTDNATL
+2454 
-2468 EMNTG
+2468 
-2473 GDFDNAI
+2473 
-2480 SGSGQVV
+2480 
-2487 KSGDK
+2487 
-2492 TLTLSG
+2492 
-2498 ANSYTGGTT
+2498 
-2507 ISGGTLVASNVE
+2507 
-2519 ALGSG
+2519 
-2524 DIDNYASLQLNASGQ
+2524 
-2539 FVTANLTTH
+2539 
-2548 DNATTAIGAGSALRA
+2548 
-2563 NTLTQEAN
+2563 
-2571 STLAVHLIDSN
+2571 
-2582 SGAIVTADHANLGG
+2582 
-2596 TLDIT
+2596 
-2601 GIGNVAKSWT
+2601 
-2611 RDAYAYT
+2611 
-2618 LIDTDSAINSDF
+2618 
-2630 AQFTVAGMDA
+2630 
-2640 KQVDFLTVDGR
+2640 
-2651 VNAADDTRYDVTA
+2651 
-2664 SLSWYADSDNAAT
+2664 
-2677 DAHGTFTLSE
+2677 
-2687 QGHSFTLNTALT
+2687 
-2699 DVDATLNP
+2699 
-2707 DSATYW
+2707 
-2713 DGKSLIKRGAGTLIL
+2713 
-2728 GAQNT
+2728 
-2733 YSGDTDVQEG
+2733 
-2743 ALWLA
+2743 
-2748 ETATIGSAGSA
+2748 
-2759 QAVNIAAN
+2759 
-2767 AAFGGHNATVNGH
+2767 
-2780 VNNQGSLY
+2780 
-2788 FVDTFT
+2788 
-2794 VNGDVVNSSAMISGS
+2794 
-2809 DQPNNTL
+2809 
-2816 TIAGNYTGN
+2816 
-2825 DGHLYL
+2825 
-2831 NTQLGDDSSPTDKL
+2831 
-2845 IVTGDTAGS
+2845 
-2854 TTLHITN
+2854 
-2861 VNGLGAQTVNGIE
+2861 
-2874 VIEVGGQSDGDF
+2874 
-2886 TLYKGHVDIN
+2886 
-2896 AWTYTLKQDGGDWYL
+2896 
-2911 RSESDD
+2911 
-2917 VPDDGGEVTPPDD
+2917 
-2930 GGEVTPP
+2930 
-2937 DDGGDVTPPDGGG
+2937 
-2950 DVTPPDDGGEVT
+2950 
-2962 PPDDG
+2962 
-2967 GEVTPP
+2967 
-2973 DDGGDVTPPDDGGDV
+2973 
-2988 TPVAPQYRADIGVY
+2988 
-3002 LGNQWM
+3002 
-3008 ARNLQMQT
+3008 
-3016 LYDREGS
+3016 
-3023 QYRSADGSIWMR
+3023 
-3035 FKAGKAE
+3035 
-3042 SQAVNGNVDIDSD
+3042 
-3055 YSQFQLGGDIL
+3055 
-3066 TWSDGAQSV
+3066 
-3075 TVGLMGSYINANT
+3075 
-3088 DSTGNRGADGSQFSA
+3088 
-3103 NGSVDGYN
+3103 
-3111 LGLYATWFADA
+3111 
-3122 QSHRGAYID
+3122 
-3131 SWYQY
+3131 
-3136 GAYNNSV
+3136 
-3143 DNDGLSASR
+3143 
-3152 YDSAAH
+3152 
-3158 AVSLE
+3158 
-3163 TGYRY
+3163 
-3168 DIALSNRN
+3168 
-3176 TVSLTPQAQ
+3176 
-3185 VTWQRY
+3185 
-3191 SADTVIDDGGTRISG
+3191 
-3206 QNDDSW
+3206 
-3212 TTRLGMRVDGKL
+3212 
-3224 YKESGRIQPFMEVNW
+3224 
-3239 LHASDNAAATFGDT
+3239 
-3253 KVSQDLPNDRVE
+3253 
-3265 VKVGI
+3265 
-3270 QANVSERLSV
+3270 
-3280 YAQAAGQK
+3280 
-3288 GKNDYGDASFS
+3288 
-3299 LNMRYNW
+3299 

>member
-1 MNKTYNIIWNAAR
+1 T
-14 GMYIVTS
+14 
-21 ELARSGSRAIVSVSA
+21 
-36 SCAVTL
+36 
-42 LAMDAAPAVAEET
+42 
-55 RVSIPSQTTTYTLS
+55 
-69 GATPFV
+69 
-75 VETGNTVATDTATS
+75 
-89 AAIVGDNSNDWD
+89 
-101 LLIESGAVVGSSL
+101 
-114 TDSQAMNLDS
+114 
-124 LTGATSVHNQ
+124 
-134 GTITGSNEDGTIM
+134 
-147 LQNGGSVINDARIE
+147 
-161 NNATYEHD
+161 
-169 PQDIPQEYAGVYML
+169 
-183 NGGSYVSSESGV
+183 
-195 LEGVSGV
+195 
-202 IVQSGE
+202 
-208 AHITNGGM
+208 
-216 INSDGSWRSYGVE
+216 
-229 FRDGT
+229 
-234 YGTIVNTG
+234 
-242 TIITT
+242 
-247 ASDGSGK
+247 
-254 IEDAAIYVHT
+254 
-264 LNDMAV
+264 
-270 SGSVSVD
+270 
-277 NSGLMQSDFI
+277 
-287 TVALYYGSHFEVVNR
+287 
-302 VGGVI
+302 
-307 TAGNSSLVGI
+307 
-317 KSTAM
+317 
-322 ELKVG
+322 
-327 VDNLVTNDGTIS
+327 
-339 AYGTANTYGIH
+339 
-350 YGESTS
+350 
-356 GGVITNTGSIT
+356 
-367 TTGGGSGDA
+367 
-376 SVYVHGNGDG
+376 
-386 TVVNNSGTMSS
+386 
-397 SVYGVYLDSTR
+397 
-408 SKGHTLNNQAGGAI
+408 
-422 SANTA
+422 
-427 VAINGNGNTITNQG
+427 
-441 KMTGVSDGLL
+441 
-451 ISGNNNIV
+451 
-459 TTSGGEISGKNGIRV
+459 
-474 SKGSGNQITAKS
+474 
-486 GSKITTTSTGI
+486 
-497 SIAGGNNQITTE
+497 
-509 SGSTIVAKD
+509 
-518 NGILINSGANNVTN
+518 
-532 GGSIT
+532 
-537 ATGSSISY
+537 
-545 GIQYNSGTS
+545 
-554 GTITNTGTITTT
+554 
-566 GKGAGDASVYAH
+566 
-578 GGAVT
+578 
-583 INNSGTMDSSVYG
+583 
-596 VYVTTGHT
+596 
-604 LNNLAGGSIT
+604 
-614 ANTAV
+614 
-619 QLNGNN
+619 
-625 NTLANAGA
+625 
-633 ILGDTNGVTINGSGN
+633 
-648 TLTSQGKI
+648 
-656 TGGTNAI
+656 
-663 LINSGSKNN
+663 
-672 TLTLNTGT
+672 
-680 EISGNITDDNN
+680 
-691 SASANNNLILDG
+691 
-703 EGTLGSSISGL
+703 
-714 NSVTS
+714 
-719 SGDWTLPGATMNLS
+719 
-733 GTTNSALWVKSGTL
+733 
-747 ILNGA
+747 
-752 MTAKGATVDSGT
+752 
-764 TLQIG
+764 
-769 NSGTLGAFNG
+769 
-779 DIVDN
+779 
-784 GTLTFNR
+784 
-791 SDAAAYGS
+791 
-799 VISGSGNVI
+799 
-808 KQGGGELTL
+808 
-817 SNNNSY
+817 
-823 SGGTTIAEG
+823 
-832 TLTATAGG
+832 
-840 ALGSGNIDNRAYL
+840 
-853 KLDAA
+853 
-858 SASDPFIVADL
+858 
-869 TTHSG
+869 
-874 ATVEIGAGSTLQA
+874 
-887 NTLTQQDGSTLTA
+887 
-900 DLTATSGPAIRAK
+900 
-913 NVNLDGTLNVAS
+913 
-925 PASQEPIRSTD
+925 
-936 DLISLALIESDNAIS
+936 
-951 GDFDDITINGNAM
+951 
-964 NSDAFITVV
+964 
-973 GQKNV
+973 
-978 NDTHYDLV
+978 
-986 ETLTWYADRYNAA
+986 
-999 IDAHG
+999 
-1004 TFNLADA
+1004 
-1011 DDSFTVNTVLENV
+1011 
-1024 DANSGWNG
+1024 
-1032 QSLTKTGAGT
+1032 
-1042 LILNAENTYTG
+1042 
-1053 GTTISDGTLVANN
+1053 
-1066 VEALG
+1066 
-1071 TGNVTDN
+1071 
-1078 ATLEL
+1078 
-1083 NTGGDFDNAI
+1083 
-1093 SGSGQVVKS
+1093 
-1102 GDDALTLSGTNTY
+1102 
-1115 SGGTTISGGTLIAS
+1115 
-1129 NVEALGTGDVTDNAV
+1129 
-1144 LELNTGGDFA
+1144 
-1154 NNIGGSGQVV
+1154 
-1164 KSGDE
+1164 
-1169 TLTLSG
+1169 
-1175 TNSYTGGTTI
+1175 
-1185 SGGTLVAS
+1185 
-1193 NVEALGSGD
+1193 
-1202 VTDNATL
+1202 
-1209 EMNTGGDFANN
+1209 
-1220 IGGTGSVVKSGDKTL
+1220 
-1235 TLSGSNIYT
+1235 
-1244 GGTLISGGTLIAT
+1244 
-1257 NVDALGTGDV
+1257 
-1267 TDNAT
+1267 
-1272 LEMNTGGDFANAI
+1272 
-1285 GGTGSVVKSGDETL
+1285 
-1299 TLSGSNIYT
+1299 
-1308 GGTTISGGTLVAT
+1308 
-1321 NVEAL
+1321 
-1326 GSGDVTDNATLELN
+1326 
-1340 TGGTF
+1340 
-1345 DNVISGS
+1345 
-1352 GQVVKS
+1352 
-1358 GDDAL
+1358 
-1363 TLSGNNSYTGGTLI
+1363 
-1377 SDGTLVASNV
+1377 
-1387 EALGSGDVTDNATLA
+1387 
-1402 LNTGGDF
+1402 
-1409 TNNIGG
+1409 
-1415 TGRVEKS
+1415 
-1422 GDDALTLSGANSYT
+1422 
-1436 GGTLISGG
+1436 
-1444 TLVATNVDALGTGNV
+1444 
-1459 TDNATLE
+1459 
-1466 LNTGGDFDNAISG
+1466 
-1479 SGQVV
+1479 
-1484 KSGDKTLT
+1484 
-1492 LSGANSYTGG
+1492 
-1502 TTISSGTLIA
+1502 
-1512 TNVEALGTGD
+1512 
-1522 VTDNAT
+1522 
-1528 LELNTGGDFDNNI
+1528 
-1541 GGTGSVVKS
+1541 
-1550 GDETLTL
+1550 
-1557 SGANS
+1557 
-1562 YTGGTTISGGTLVA
+1562 
-1576 TSVDALGSGDVTDN
+1576 
-1590 ATLEMNTGGDFANN
+1590 
-1604 IGGTGSVVKSG
+1604 
-1615 DKTLT
+1615 
-1620 LSGSNTYAGG
+1620 
-1630 TTINDGTLVA
+1630 
-1640 NNVEALGTGDVI
+1640 

-1693 ATTISGGTLIAANV
+1693 ATTISGGTLIATHV

-1847 MGKQYELTTALT
+1847 TGKQYELTTALT

-1893 DATLDPASSTGWD
+1893 DATLDPASATGWD

-1971 GQVVKSGDDAL
+1971 GQVVKSGDD
-1982 TLSGANTY
+1982 
-1990 TGGTTINDGTLVA
+1990 
-2003 CNVEA
+2003 
-2008 LGTGDVTDNATLEL
+2008 
-2022 NTGGTFDNVI
+2022 
-2032 SGSGQ
+2032 
-2037 MVKSGDDT
+2037 
-2045 LTLSGSNT
+2045 
-2053 YTGGTTISGGTLVAT
+2053 
-2068 SVDALGSGDVT
+2068 
-2079 NDAVLELNTG
+2079 
-2089 GDFDNAISGSG
+2089 
-2100 QVVKSGDE
+2100 
-2108 TLTLSGANSY
+2108 
-2118 TGGTTISGGTLVASN
+2118 
-2133 VEALGSSD
+2133 
-2141 VTDNA
+2141 
-2146 TLELNTGGDFTNNIS
+2146 
-2161 GSGQVVKSGDDV
+2161 V

-2201 GTGDITDN
+2201 GTGDVTDDATLELNTGGTFDNAIGGSGNVVKSGADTLTLSGSNSYTGGTTISGGTLVASNVEALGTGDVTNNATLELNTGGDFINNIGGTGRVEKSGDDTLTLSGSNTYTGGTLINGGTLVASNVEALGTGDVTDN
-2209 AVLELNTGGDFDN
+2209 ATLALNTGGTFDNAISGSGQVVKSGDETLTLSGTNSYTGGTTISGGTLVATNVEALGSGDVTDDATLELNTGGTFDNAISGSGQVVKSGDKMLTLSGANSYSGGTLISDGTLVASNVEALGTGDVTNNATLELNTGGDFTNNISGSGQVEKSGDDALTLSGANSYSGGTLISDGTLVASNVEALGTGDVTDDATLELNTGGDFDN

-2248 GTTISGGTLVASNVD
+2248 GTLISSGTLVANDVN

-2271 DNATLELNTGG
+2271 DNAVLELNTGG
-2282 TFDNVISGSGQ
+2282 DFINSIGGTGRVE
-2293 VVKSGD
+2293 KSGD
-2299 KTLTLSGANSY
+2299 ETLTLSGSNTY
-2310 TGGTTINDGTLVAS
+2310 TGGTTINDGTLVATS
-2324 NVDALGSGDVTNDAV
+2324 VDALGSGDVTD
-2339 LELNTGGDFTNNI
+2339 
-2352 SGSGQV
+2352 
-2358 VKSGDETLTLSGTN
+2358 
-2372 SYTDGT
+2372 
-2378 LISGGTLVATNLE
+2378 
-2391 ALGTG
+2391 
-2396 DVTNNATLELNTGG
+2396 NATLELNTGG
-2410 DFTNNISGSGQ
+2410 DFTNNIGGTGR
-2421 VVKSGDETLT
+2421 VEKSGDGTLT
-2431 LSGANSYTGGTTI
+2431 LSGSNTYTGGTTI
-2444 SGGTLVASNV
+2444 NDGTLVATSV
-2454 EALGSGDVTDNATL
+2454 DALGTGDVTDDATL
-2468 EMNTG
+2468 ELNTG

-2487 KSGDK
+2487 KSGDE

-2571 STLAVHLIDSN
+2571 STLAVHLTDSN

-2618 LIDTDSAINSDF
+2618 LIDTDSTINSDF

-2743 ALWLA
+2743 TLWLA

-2780 VNNQGSLY
+2780 VNNLGNLY

-2917 VPDDGGEVTPPDD
+2917 VPDDGGD
-2930 GGEVTPP
+2930 VTPP
-2937 DDGGDVTPPDGGG
+2937 DDGGDVTPPDDGGDVTPPDDGGDITPPDGGG
-2950 DVTPPDDGGEVT
+2950 DVTPPDDGG
-2962 PPDDG
+2962 DI
-2967 GEVTPP
+2967 TPP
-2973 DDGGDVTPPDDGGDV
+2973 DDGGDITPPDGGDV

-3075 TVGLMGSYINANT
+3075 TVGLMGSYINAST

-3212 TTRLGMRVDGKL
+3212 TTRLGVRVDGKL

-3239 LHASDNAAATFGDT
+3239 LHASDNASATFGDT

-3280 YAQAAGQK
+3280 YAQAVGQK

>member
-124 LTGATSVHNQ
+124 STGATSVHNQ

-161 NNATYEHD
+161 NSATYEHD
-169 PQDIPQEYAGVYML
+169 PEDIPQEYAGVYML

-247 ASDGSGK
+247 ASDGSNK

-287 TVALYYGSHFEVVNR
+287 TVALYHGSHFEVVNR

-367 TTGGGSGDA
+367 TTGGGAGDA

-386 TVVNNSGTMSS
+386 TIVNNSGTMSS
-397 SVYGVYLDSTR
+397 SVYGVYLDSAR

-486 GSKITTTSTGI
+486 GSKITATSTGI
-497 SIAGGNNQITTE
+497 SIASGNNQVTTE
-509 SGSTIVAKD
+509 SGSAIVAKD

-537 ATGSSISY
+537 ATGSSNSY
-545 GIQYNSGTS
+545 GIQYNSGAS

-566 GKGAGDASVYAH
+566 GKGVGDASVYAH

-583 INNSGTMDSSVYG
+583 INNSGTMDSSVFG

-633 ILGDTNGVTINGSGN
+633 ILGDTNGVTISGSGN

-656 TGGTNAI
+656 TGGTNAV

-672 TLTLNTGT
+672 TITLNTGT
-680 EISGNITDDNN
+680 EISGSITDDNN

-719 SGDWTLPGATMNLS
+719 SGDWTLSGATMNLS

-769 NSGTLGAFNG
+769 NGGTLGAFNG

-799 VISGSGNVI
+799 VISGSGNVV

-900 DLTATSGPAIRAK
+900 DLTETSGPVIRAK

-964 NSDAFITVV
+964 NPDAFITVV

-986 ETLTWYADRYNAA
+986 ETLTWYADRDNAA

-1011 DDSFTVNTVLENV
+1011 DDSFTVNTVLEDV

-1102 GDDALTLSGTNTY
+1102 GD
-1115 SGGTTISGGTLIAS
+1115 
-1129 NVEALGTGDVTDNAV
+1129 
-1144 LELNTGGDFA
+1144 
-1154 NNIGGSGQVV
+1154 
-1164 KSGDE
+1164 
-1169 TLTLSG
+1169 
-1175 TNSYTGGTTI
+1175 
-1185 SGGTLVAS
+1185 
-1193 NVEALGSGD
+1193 
-1202 VTDNATL
+1202 
-1209 EMNTGGDFANN
+1209 
-1220 IGGTGSVVKSGDKTL
+1220 
-1235 TLSGSNIYT
+1235 
-1244 GGTLISGGTLIAT
+1244 
-1257 NVDALGTGDV
+1257 
-1267 TDNAT
+1267 
-1272 LEMNTGGDFANAI
+1272 
-1285 GGTGSVVKSGDETL
+1285 
-1299 TLSGSNIYT
+1299 
-1308 GGTTISGGTLVAT
+1308 
-1321 NVEAL
+1321 
-1326 GSGDVTDNATLELN
+1326 
-1340 TGGTF
+1340 
-1345 DNVISGS
+1345 
-1352 GQVVKS
+1352 
-1358 GDDAL
+1358 
-1363 TLSGNNSYTGGTLI
+1363 
-1377 SDGTLVASNV
+1377 
-1387 EALGSGDVTDNATLA
+1387 
-1402 LNTGGDF
+1402 
-1409 TNNIGG
+1409 
-1415 TGRVEKS
+1415 
-1422 GDDALTLSGANSYT
+1422 
-1436 GGTLISGG
+1436 
-1444 TLVATNVDALGTGNV
+1444 
-1459 TDNATLE
+1459 
-1466 LNTGGDFDNAISG
+1466 
-1479 SGQVV
+1479 
-1484 KSGDKTLT
+1484 
-1492 LSGANSYTGG
+1492 
-1502 TTISSGTLIA
+1502 
-1512 TNVEALGTGD
+1512 
-1522 VTDNAT
+1522 
-1528 LELNTGGDFDNNI
+1528 
-1541 GGTGSVVKS
+1541 
-1550 GDETLTL
+1550 ETLTL

-1576 TSVDALGSGDVTDN
+1576 
-1590 ATLEMNTGGDFANN
+1590 
-1604 IGGTGSVVKSG
+1604 
-1615 DKTLT
+1615 
-1620 LSGSNTYAGG
+1620 
-1630 TTINDGTLVA
+1630 
-1640 NNVEALGTGDVI
+1640 NNVEALGTGDVTN
-1652 DNATLELNT
+1652 NATLELNT
-1661 GGDFDNAISGSGQV
+1661 GGDFTNAISGSGQV

-1693 ATTISGGTLIAANV
+1693 ATTISGGTLIATHV

-1805 DLDTFTLIASDK
+1805 DLDIFTLIASDK

-1847 MGKQYELTTALT
+1847 TGKQYELTTALT

-1893 DATLDPASSTGWD
+1893 DATLDPASATGWD

-1971 GQVVKSGDDAL
+1971 GQVVKSGDGAL
-1982 TLSGANTY
+1982 TLSGANSY
-1990 TGGTTINDGTLVA
+1990 SGGTLISDGTLVA
-2003 CNVEA
+2003 SNVDA
-2008 LGTGDVTDNATLEL
+2008 LGSGDVTNNATLEM
-2022 NTGGTFDNVI
+2022 NTGGDFINNIGGTGRVE
-2032 SGSGQ
+2032 
-2037 MVKSGDDT
+2037 KSGDDT

-2053 YTGGTTISGGTLVAT
+2053 YTGGTLIS
-2068 SVDALGSGDVT
+2068 D
-2079 NDAVLELNTG
+2079 
-2089 GDFDNAISGSG
+2089 
-2100 QVVKSGDE
+2100 
-2108 TLTLSGANSY
+2108 
-2118 TGGTTISGGTLVASN
+2118 GTLVASN
-2133 VEALGSSD
+2133 VEALGTGD
-2141 VTDNA
+2141 VTNNA
-2146 TLELNTGGDFTNNIS
+2146 TLELNTGGTFDNAIS
-2161 GSGQVVKSGDDV
+2161 GSGQVEKSGDDV

-2191 TLVASNVEAL
+2191 TLV
-2201 GTGDITDN
+2201 
-2209 AVLELNTGGDFDN
+2209 
-2222 AISGSGQVVKS
+2222 
-2233 GDETLTLSGSNTYTG
+2233 
-2248 GTTISGGTLVASNVD
+2248 
-2263 ALGTGDVT
+2263 
-2271 DNATLELNTGG
+2271 
-2282 TFDNVISGSGQ
+2282 
-2293 VVKSGD
+2293 
-2299 KTLTLSGANSY
+2299 
-2310 TGGTTINDGTLVAS
+2310 
-2324 NVDALGSGDVTNDAV
+2324 
-2339 LELNTGGDFTNNI
+2339 
-2352 SGSGQV
+2352 
-2358 VKSGDETLTLSGTN
+2358 
-2372 SYTDGT
+2372 
-2378 LISGGTLVATNLE
+2378 
-2391 ALGTG
+2391 
-2396 DVTNNATLELNTGG
+2396 
-2410 DFTNNISGSGQ
+2410 
-2421 VVKSGDETLT
+2421 
-2431 LSGANSYTGGTTI
+2431 
-2444 SGGTLVASNV
+2444 
-2454 EALGSGDVTDNATL
+2454 
-2468 EMNTG
+2468 
-2473 GDFDNAI
+2473 
-2480 SGSGQVV
+2480 
-2487 KSGDK
+2487 
-2492 TLTLSG
+2492 
-2498 ANSYTGGTT
+2498 
-2507 ISGGTLVASNVE
+2507 
-2519 ALGSG
+2519 
-2524 DIDNYASLQLNASGQ
+2524 
-2539 FVTANLTTH
+2539 
-2548 DNATTAIGAGSALRA
+2548 
-2563 NTLTQEAN
+2563 
-2571 STLAVHLIDSN
+2571 
-2582 SGAIVTADHANLGG
+2582 
-2596 TLDIT
+2596 
-2601 GIGNVAKSWT
+2601 
-2611 RDAYAYT
+2611 
-2618 LIDTDSAINSDF
+2618 
-2630 AQFTVAGMDA
+2630 
-2640 KQVDFLTVDGR
+2640 
-2651 VNAADDTRYDVTA
+2651 
-2664 SLSWYADSDNAAT
+2664 
-2677 DAHGTFTLSE
+2677 
-2687 QGHSFTLNTALT
+2687 
-2699 DVDATLNP
+2699 
-2707 DSATYW
+2707 
-2713 DGKSLIKRGAGTLIL
+2713 
-2728 GAQNT
+2728 
-2733 YSGDTDVQEG
+2733 
-2743 ALWLA
+2743 
-2748 ETATIGSAGSA
+2748 
-2759 QAVNIAAN
+2759 
-2767 AAFGGHNATVNGH
+2767 
-2780 VNNQGSLY
+2780 
-2788 FVDTFT
+2788 
-2794 VNGDVVNSSAMISGS
+2794 
-2809 DQPNNTL
+2809 
-2816 TIAGNYTGN
+2816 
-2825 DGHLYL
+2825 
-2831 NTQLGDDSSPTDKL
+2831 
-2845 IVTGDTAGS
+2845 
-2854 TTLHITN
+2854 
-2861 VNGLGAQTVNGIE
+2861 
-2874 VIEVGGQSDGDF
+2874 
-2886 TLYKGHVDIN
+2886 
-2896 AWTYTLKQDGGDWYL
+2896 
-2911 RSESDD
+2911 
-2917 VPDDGGEVTPPDD
+2917 
-2930 GGEVTPP
+2930 
-2937 DDGGDVTPPDGGG
+2937 
-2950 DVTPPDDGGEVT
+2950 
-2962 PPDDG
+2962 
-2967 GEVTPP
+2967 
-2973 DDGGDVTPPDDGGDV
+2973 
-2988 TPVAPQYRADIGVY
+2988 
-3002 LGNQWM
+3002 
-3008 ARNLQMQT
+3008 
-3016 LYDREGS
+3016 
-3023 QYRSADGSIWMR
+3023 
-3035 FKAGKAE
+3035 
-3042 SQAVNGNVDIDSD
+3042 
-3055 YSQFQLGGDIL
+3055 
-3066 TWSDGAQSV
+3066 
-3075 TVGLMGSYINANT
+3075 
-3088 DSTGNRGADGSQFSA
+3088 
-3103 NGSVDGYN
+3103 
-3111 LGLYATWFADA
+3111 
-3122 QSHRGAYID
+3122 
-3131 SWYQY
+3131 
-3136 GAYNNSV
+3136 
-3143 DNDGLSASR
+3143 
-3152 YDSAAH
+3152 
-3158 AVSLE
+3158 
-3163 TGYRY
+3163 
-3168 DIALSNRN
+3168 
-3176 TVSLTPQAQ
+3176 
-3185 VTWQRY
+3185 
-3191 SADTVIDDGGTRISG
+3191 
-3206 QNDDSW
+3206 
-3212 TTRLGMRVDGKL
+3212 
-3224 YKESGRIQPFMEVNW
+3224 
-3239 LHASDNAAATFGDT
+3239 
-3253 KVSQDLPNDRVE
+3253 
-3265 VKVGI
+3265 
-3270 QANVSERLSV
+3270 
-3280 YAQAAGQK
+3280 
-3288 GKNDYGDASFS
+3288 
-3299 LNMRYNW
+3299 

>member
-75 VETGNTVATDTATS
+75 VETGNTIATDTAAS

-147 LQNGGSVINDARIE
+147 LQNGGSVINDALIE
-161 NNATYEHD
+161 NSATYEHD
-169 PQDIPQEYAGVYML
+169 PEDIPQEYAGVYML

-367 TTGGGSGDA
+367 TTGGGAGDA

-397 SVYGVYLDSTR
+397 TVYGVYLDSAR
-408 SKGHTLNNQAGGAI
+408 SKGHTLNNQAGSAI

-474 SKGSGNQITAKS
+474 SKGSGNQITTKS

-497 SIAGGNNQITTE
+497 SIAGGNNQVTTE

-545 GIQYNSGTS
+545 GIQYNSGAS

-583 INNSGTMDSSVYG
+583 INNSGTMDSSVFG

-633 ILGDTNGVTINGSGN
+633 ILGDTNGVTISGSGN

-680 EISGNITDDNN
+680 EISGSITDDNN

-719 SGDWTLPGATMNLS
+719 SGDWTLSGATMNLS

-791 SDAAAYGS
+791 NDAAAYGS

-900 DLTATSGPAIRAK
+900 DLTETSGPAIRAK

-964 NSDAFITVV
+964 NPDAFITVV

-986 ETLTWYADRYNAA
+986 ETLTWYADRDNAA

-1024 DANSGWNG
+1024 DANSGWDG

-1083 NTGGDFDNAI
+1083 NTGGDFDNVI

-1102 GDDALTLSGTNTY
+1102 GDEMLTLSG
-1115 SGGTTISGGTLIAS
+1115 A
-1129 NVEALGTGDVTDNAV
+1129 
-1144 LELNTGGDFA
+1144 
-1154 NNIGGSGQVV
+1154 
-1164 KSGDE
+1164 
-1169 TLTLSG
+1169 
-1175 TNSYTGGTTI
+1175 NSYTGGTTI

-1209 EMNTGGDFANN
+1209 E
-1220 IGGTGSVVKSGDKTL
+1220 
-1235 TLSGSNIYT
+1235 
-1244 GGTLISGGTLIAT
+1244 
-1257 NVDALGTGDV
+1257 
-1267 TDNAT
+1267 
-1272 LEMNTGGDFANAI
+1272 
-1285 GGTGSVVKSGDETL
+1285 
-1299 TLSGSNIYT
+1299 
-1308 GGTTISGGTLVAT
+1308 
-1321 NVEAL
+1321 
-1326 GSGDVTDNATLELN
+1326 
-1340 TGGTF
+1340 
-1345 DNVISGS
+1345 
-1352 GQVVKS
+1352 
-1358 GDDAL
+1358 
-1363 TLSGNNSYTGGTLI
+1363 
-1377 SDGTLVASNV
+1377 
-1387 EALGSGDVTDNATLA
+1387 
-1402 LNTGGDF
+1402 
-1409 TNNIGG
+1409 
-1415 TGRVEKS
+1415 
-1422 GDDALTLSGANSYT
+1422 
-1436 GGTLISGG
+1436 
-1444 TLVATNVDALGTGNV
+1444 
-1459 TDNATLE
+1459 

-1484 KSGDKTLT
+1484 KSGDETLA
-1492 LSGANSYTGG
+1492 LSGINSYTGG
-1502 TTISSGTLIA
+1502 TTISGGTLIA
-1512 TNVEALGTGD
+1512 SNVEALGSGD
-1522 VTDNAT
+1522 VTDNAV
-1528 LELNTGGDFDNNI
+1528 LELNTGGDFANNI
-1541 GGTGSVVKS
+1541 GGSGQVVKS
-1550 GDETLTL
+1550 GDDALTL

-1576 TSVDALGSGDVTDN
+1576 SNVEALGSGDIT
-1590 ATLEMNTGGDFANN
+1590 
-1604 IGGTGSVVKSG
+1604 
-1615 DKTLT
+1615 
-1620 LSGSNTYAGG
+1620 
-1630 TTINDGTLVA
+1630 
-1640 NNVEALGTGDVI
+1640 

-1661 GGDFDNAISGSGQV
+1661 GGTFDNAISGSGQV
-1675 VKSGDKT
+1675 VKSGDET
-1682 LTLSGANSYSG
+1682 LTLSGTNTYTG
-1693 ATTISGGTLIAANV
+1693 GTTISGGTLIATHV

-1751 ATTLTQKSDS
+1751 ANTLTQKSDS

-1847 MGKQYELTTALT
+1847 TGKQYELTTALT

-1893 DATLDPASSTGWD
+1893 DATLDPASATGWD

-1951 DDATLE
+1951 DNATLE

-1971 GQVVKSGDDAL
+1971 GQVVKSGDDVL
-1982 TLSGANTY
+1982 TLSGANSY
-1990 TGGTTINDGTLVA
+1990 SGGSL
-2003 CNVEA
+2003 
-2008 LGTGDVTDNATLEL
+2008 
-2022 NTGGTFDNVI
+2022 
-2032 SGSGQ
+2032 
-2037 MVKSGDDT
+2037 
-2045 LTLSGSNT
+2045 
-2053 YTGGTTISGGTLVAT
+2053 ISGGTLVAT
-2068 SVDALGSGDVT
+2068 NVEALGSGDVT
-2079 NDAVLELNTG
+2079 NNAVLELNTG
-2089 GDFDNAISGSG
+2089 GTFDNAISGSG

-2118 TGGTTISGGTLVASN
+2118 TGGTLISGGTLVASN
-2133 VEALGSSD
+2133 VEALGTGD
-2141 VTDNA
+2141 VTNNA
-2146 TLELNTGGDFTNNIS
+2146 VLELNTGGTFDNAIS

-2248 GTTISGGTLVASNVD
+2248 GTLISGGTLVASNV
-2263 ALGTGDVT
+2263 
-2271 DNATLELNTGG
+2271 E
-2282 TFDNVISGSGQ
+2282 
-2293 VVKSGD
+2293 
-2299 KTLTLSGANSY
+2299 
-2310 TGGTTINDGTLVAS
+2310 
-2324 NVDALGSGDVTNDAV
+2324 ALGSGDVTNDAV

-2358 VKSGDETLTLSGTN
+2358 VKSGD
-2372 SYTDGT
+2372 
-2378 LISGGTLVATNLE
+2378 
-2391 ALGTG
+2391 
-2396 DVTNNATLELNTGG
+2396 
-2410 DFTNNISGSGQ
+2410 
-2421 VVKSGDETLT
+2421 KTLT

-2454 EALGSGDVTDNATL
+2454 EALGTGDITDNAVLELNTGGDFDNAISGSGQVVKSGDETLTLSGSNTYTGGTTISGGTLVASNVDALGTGDVTDNATL
-2468 EMNTG
+2468 ALNTGGDFNNAIGGSGKVEKSGDGTLTLSGANSYTGGTLISGGTLVASNVEALGSGSVTNDAVLELNTG

-2498 ANSYTGGTT
+2498 SNTYTGGTL

-2571 STLAVHLIDSN
+2571 GTLAVHLTDSN
-2582 SGAIVTADHANLGG
+2582 SGAIVTADRANLGG

-2601 GIGNVAKSWT
+2601 GIGNVTKSWT
-2611 RDAYAYT
+2611 RDAYTYT
-2618 LIDTDSAINSDF
+2618 LIDTDSAIDSDF

-2651 VNAADDTRYDVTA
+2651 VNADDDTRYDVTA

-2707 DSATYW
+2707 DNATYW

-2743 ALWLA
+2743 TLWLA
-2748 ETATIGSAGSA
+2748 ETAAIGSAGSA

-2780 VNNQGSLY
+2780 VNNLGSLY

-2937 DDGGDVTPPDGGG
+2937 DDGG
-2950 DVTPPDDGGEVT
+2950 EVT

-2973 DDGGDVTPPDDGGDV
+2973 DDGGDVTPPDDGGDVTPPDDGGGDVTPPDDDGDVTPPNDGGDV

-3023 QYRSADGSIWMR
+3023 QYRSADGSVWMR

-3239 LHASDNAAATFGDT
+3239 LHASDNASATFGDT

>member
-124 LTGATSVHNQ
+124 STGATSVHNQ
-134 GTITGSNEDGTIM
+134 GTITGSNEDGAIM

-161 NNATYEHD
+161 NSATYEHD
-169 PQDIPQEYAGVYML
+169 PEDIPQEYAGVYML

-216 INSDGSWRSYGVE
+216 ISSDGSWRSYGVE

-247 ASDGSGK
+247 ASDGSNK

-287 TVALYYGSHFEVVNR
+287 AVALYHGAHFEVVNR

-367 TTGGGSGDA
+367 TTGGGAGDA

-397 SVYGVYLDSTR
+397 TVYGVYLDSAR
-408 SKGHTLNNQAGGAI
+408 SKGHTLNNQAGSAI

-427 VAINGNGNTITNQG
+427 VAINGNGNTISNQG

-509 SGSTIVAKD
+509 SGSAIVAKD

-537 ATGSSISY
+537 ATGSNMSY
-545 GIQYNSGTS
+545 GIQYNSGAS

-583 INNSGTMDSSVYG
+583 INNSGTMDSSVFG

-604 LNNLAGGSIT
+604 LNNLAGGSIS

-619 QLNGNN
+619 QFHGNN
-625 NTLANAGA
+625 NKLANAGA

-656 TGGTNAI
+656 TGGINAI

-680 EISGNITDDNN
+680 EISGSITDDNN

-719 SGDWTLPGATMNLS
+719 SGDWTLSGATMNLS

-769 NSGTLGAFNG
+769 NGGTLGAFNG

-799 VISGSGNVI
+799 VISGSGNVV

-964 NSDAFITVV
+964 NPDAFITVV

-986 ETLTWYADRYNAA
+986 ETLTWYADRDNAA

-1053 GTTISDGTLVANN
+1053 STTISEGTLIATN

-1078 ATLEL
+1078 ATLEM

-1102 GDDALTLSGTNTY
+1102 GDETLTLSGANSYT
-1115 SGGTTISGGTLIAS
+1115 GGTTISGGTLVAS
-1129 NVEALGTGDVTDNAV
+1129 NVEALGTGDITDNAT
-1144 LELNTGGDFA
+1144 LELNAGGDFA
-1154 NNIGGSGQVV
+1154 NNIGGTGSVV
-1164 KSGDE
+1164 KSGDK

-1175 TNSYTGGTTI
+1175 SNTYTGGTTI

-1220 IGGTGSVVKSGDKTL
+1220 IGGTGSVVKSGD
-1235 TLSGSNIYT
+1235 
-1244 GGTLISGGTLIAT
+1244 
-1257 NVDALGTGDV
+1257 
-1267 TDNAT
+1267 
-1272 LEMNTGGDFANAI
+1272 
-1285 GGTGSVVKSGDETL
+1285 ETL
-1299 TLSGSNIYT
+1299 TLSGANSYT
-1308 GGTTISGGTLVAT
+1308 GGTTISGGTLVA
-1321 NVEAL
+1321 
-1326 GSGDVTDNATLELN
+1326 
-1340 TGGTF
+1340 
-1345 DNVISGS
+1345 
-1352 GQVVKS
+1352 
-1358 GDDAL
+1358 
-1363 TLSGNNSYTGGTLI
+1363 
-1377 SDGTLVASNV
+1377 SNV
-1387 EALGSGDVTDNATLA
+1387 EALGTGD
-1402 LNTGGDF
+1402 
-1409 TNNIGG
+1409 
-1415 TGRVEKS
+1415 
-1422 GDDALTLSGANSYT
+1422 
-1436 GGTLISGG
+1436 
-1444 TLVATNVDALGTGNV
+1444 V

-1492 LSGANSYTGG
+1492 LSGINSYTGG
-1502 TTISSGTLIA
+1502 TTISGGTLVA
-1512 TNVEALGTGD
+1512 SNVDALGSGD

-1528 LELNTGGDFDNNI
+1528 LELNTGGDFDNAI

-1550 GDETLTL
+1550 GDKTLTL

-1576 TSVDALGSGDVTDN
+1576 SNVEALGSGDVTDN
-1590 ATLEMNTGGDFANN
+1590 ATLELNTGGDFANN

-1620 LSGSNTYAGG
+1620 LSGTNSYTGG
-1630 TTINDGTLVA
+1630 TTISGGTLVA
-1640 NNVEALGTGDVI
+1640 NNVEALGTGDVTN
-1652 DNATLELNT
+1652 NATLELNT

-1693 ATTISGGTLIAANV
+1693 ATTISGGTLIATHV

-1767 NSNTADPVIH
+1767 DSNTADPVIH

-1847 MGKQYELTTALT
+1847 TGKQYELTTALT

-1893 DATLDPASSTGWD
+1893 DATLDPASATGWD

-1971 GQVVKSGDDAL
+1971 GQVVKSGDDVL
-1982 TLSGANTY
+1982 TLSGANSY
-1990 TGGTTINDGTLVA
+1990 SGGTLISDGTLVA
-2003 CNVEA
+2003 SNVEA
-2008 LGTGDVTDNATLEL
+2008 LGTGDVTD
-2022 NTGGTFDNVI
+2022 
-2032 SGSGQ
+2032 
-2037 MVKSGDDT
+2037 
-2045 LTLSGSNT
+2045 
-2053 YTGGTTISGGTLVAT
+2053 
-2068 SVDALGSGDVT
+2068 
-2079 NDAVLELNTG
+2079 DAVLELNTG

-2108 TLTLSGANSY
+2108 TLTLSGSNTY
-2118 TGGTTISGGTLVASN
+2118 TGGTLISDGTLVASN
-2133 VEALGSSD
+2133 VEALGTGD
-2141 VTDNA
+2141 VTDDA
-2146 TLELNTGGDFTNNIS
+2146 VLELNTGGDFDNAIS

-2201 GTGDITDN
+2201 GTGDVTDD
-2209 AVLELNTGGDFDN
+2209 ATLELNTGGDFIN
-2222 AISGSGQVVKS
+2222 NIGGTGRVEKS
-2233 GDETLTLSGSNTYTG
+2233 GDDKLTLSGSNTYTG
-2248 GTTISGGTLVASNVD
+2248 GTLISSGTLVANDVNALGTGDVTDNATLMLNTGGDFTNNIGGTGRVEKSGDDALTLSGSNTYTGGTLISGGTLVANDVNALGTGDITDNATLALNAVGDFDNAISGSGKVEKSGDDALTLSGSNTYTGGTLISSGTLVASNVE

-2271 DNATLELNTGG
+2271 DNATLELNTSG
-2282 TFDNVISGSGQ
+2282 TFDNAISGSGQ

-2299 KTLTLSGANSY
+2299 KMLTLSGANSY
-2310 TGGTTINDGTLVAS
+2310 SGGTLISDGTLVAS
-2324 NVDALGSGDVTNDAV
+2324 NVES
-2339 LELNTGGDFTNNI
+2339 
-2352 SGSGQV
+2352 
-2358 VKSGDETLTLSGTN
+2358 
-2372 SYTDGT
+2372 
-2378 LISGGTLVATNLE
+2378 
-2391 ALGTG
+2391 LGTG

-2421 VVKSGDETLT
+2421 VVKSGDDALA
-2431 LSGANSYTGGTTI
+2431 LSGANSYTGGTLI
-2444 SGGTLVASNV
+2444 SSGTLVATNV
-2454 EALGSGDVTDNATL
+2454 DALGSGDVTDNATL
-2468 EMNTG
+2468 ELNTG
-2473 GDFDNAI
+2473 GTFDNAI

-2492 TLTLSG
+2492 
-2498 ANSYTGGTT
+2498 
-2507 ISGGTLVASNVE
+2507 
-2519 ALGSG
+2519 
-2524 DIDNYASLQLNASGQ
+2524 
-2539 FVTANLTTH
+2539 
-2548 DNATTAIGAGSALRA
+2548 
-2563 NTLTQEAN
+2563 
-2571 STLAVHLIDSN
+2571 
-2582 SGAIVTADHANLGG
+2582 
-2596 TLDIT
+2596 
-2601 GIGNVAKSWT
+2601 
-2611 RDAYAYT
+2611 
-2618 LIDTDSAINSDF
+2618 
-2630 AQFTVAGMDA
+2630 
-2640 KQVDFLTVDGR
+2640 
-2651 VNAADDTRYDVTA
+2651 
-2664 SLSWYADSDNAAT
+2664 
-2677 DAHGTFTLSE
+2677 
-2687 QGHSFTLNTALT
+2687 
-2699 DVDATLNP
+2699 
-2707 DSATYW
+2707 
-2713 DGKSLIKRGAGTLIL
+2713 
-2728 GAQNT
+2728 
-2733 YSGDTDVQEG
+2733 
-2743 ALWLA
+2743 
-2748 ETATIGSAGSA
+2748 
-2759 QAVNIAAN
+2759 
-2767 AAFGGHNATVNGH
+2767 
-2780 VNNQGSLY
+2780 
-2788 FVDTFT
+2788 
-2794 VNGDVVNSSAMISGS
+2794 
-2809 DQPNNTL
+2809 
-2816 TIAGNYTGN
+2816 
-2825 DGHLYL
+2825 
-2831 NTQLGDDSSPTDKL
+2831 
-2845 IVTGDTAGS
+2845 
-2854 TTLHITN
+2854 
-2861 VNGLGAQTVNGIE
+2861 
-2874 VIEVGGQSDGDF
+2874 
-2886 TLYKGHVDIN
+2886 
-2896 AWTYTLKQDGGDWYL
+2896 
-2911 RSESDD
+2911 
-2917 VPDDGGEVTPPDD
+2917 
-2930 GGEVTPP
+2930 
-2937 DDGGDVTPPDGGG
+2937 
-2950 DVTPPDDGGEVT
+2950 
-2962 PPDDG
+2962 
-2967 GEVTPP
+2967 
-2973 DDGGDVTPPDDGGDV
+2973 
-2988 TPVAPQYRADIGVY
+2988 
-3002 LGNQWM
+3002 
-3008 ARNLQMQT
+3008 
-3016 LYDREGS
+3016 
-3023 QYRSADGSIWMR
+3023 
-3035 FKAGKAE
+3035 
-3042 SQAVNGNVDIDSD
+3042 
-3055 YSQFQLGGDIL
+3055 
-3066 TWSDGAQSV
+3066 
-3075 TVGLMGSYINANT
+3075 
-3088 DSTGNRGADGSQFSA
+3088 
-3103 NGSVDGYN
+3103 
-3111 LGLYATWFADA
+3111 
-3122 QSHRGAYID
+3122 
-3131 SWYQY
+3131 
-3136 GAYNNSV
+3136 
-3143 DNDGLSASR
+3143 
-3152 YDSAAH
+3152 
-3158 AVSLE
+3158 
-3163 TGYRY
+3163 
-3168 DIALSNRN
+3168 
-3176 TVSLTPQAQ
+3176 
-3185 VTWQRY
+3185 
-3191 SADTVIDDGGTRISG
+3191 
-3206 QNDDSW
+3206 
-3212 TTRLGMRVDGKL
+3212 
-3224 YKESGRIQPFMEVNW
+3224 
-3239 LHASDNAAATFGDT
+3239 
-3253 KVSQDLPNDRVE
+3253 
-3265 VKVGI
+3265 
-3270 QANVSERLSV
+3270 
-3280 YAQAAGQK
+3280 
-3288 GKNDYGDASFS
+3288 
-3299 LNMRYNW
+3299 

>member
-55 RVSIPSQTTTYTLS
+55 RVSIPTQTTTYTLS

-134 GTITGSNEDGTIM
+134 GTITGSNEDGTIL

-161 NNATYEHD
+161 NSATYEHD
-169 PQDIPQEYAGVYML
+169 PEDIPQEYAGVYML

-302 VGGVI
+302 AGGVI

-397 SVYGVYLDSTR
+397 TVYGVYLDSAR
-408 SKGHTLNNQAGGAI
+408 SKGHTLNNQAGSAI

-509 SGSTIVAKD
+509 SGSAIVAKD

-537 ATGSSISY
+537 ATGSNMSY
-545 GIQYNSGTS
+545 GIQYNSGAS

-583 INNSGTMDSSVYG
+583 INNSGTMDSSVFG

-604 LNNLAGGSIT
+604 LNNLAGGSIS

-619 QLNGNN
+619 QFHGNN
-625 NTLANAGA
+625 NKLANAGA
-633 ILGDTNGVTINGSGN
+633 ILGDTNGVTISGSGN

-680 EISGNITDDNN
+680 EISGSITDDNN

-719 SGDWTLPGATMNLS
+719 SGDWTLSGATMNFS

-951 GDFDDITINGNAM
+951 GDFDGITINGSAM
-964 NSDAFITVV
+964 NPDAFITVV

-986 ETLTWYADRYNAA
+986 ETLTWYADRDNAA

-1053 GTTISDGTLVANN
+1053 STTISEGTLIATN

-1078 ATLEL
+1078 ATLEMNTGGDFDNAISGSGQVVKSGDETLTLSGANSYTGGTTISGGTLVASNVEALGTGDITDNAVLEL

-1102 GDDALTLSGTNTY
+1102 GD
-1115 SGGTTISGGTLIAS
+1115 
-1129 NVEALGTGDVTDNAV
+1129 
-1144 LELNTGGDFA
+1144 
-1154 NNIGGSGQVV
+1154 
-1164 KSGDE
+1164 E

-1175 TNSYTGGTTI
+1175 ANSYTGGTTI

-1209 EMNTGGDFANN
+1209 ELNTGGDFDNN

-1235 TLSGSNIYT
+1235 TLSG
-1244 GGTLISGGTLIAT
+1244 
-1257 NVDALGTGDV
+1257 
-1267 TDNAT
+1267 
-1272 LEMNTGGDFANAI
+1272 AN
-1285 GGTGSVVKSGDETL
+1285 S
-1299 TLSGSNIYT
+1299 YT

-1326 GSGDVTDNATLELN
+1326 GSGDVT
-1340 TGGTF
+1340 
-1345 DNVISGS
+1345 
-1352 GQVVKS
+1352 
-1358 GDDAL
+1358 
-1363 TLSGNNSYTGGTLI
+1363 
-1377 SDGTLVASNV
+1377 
-1387 EALGSGDVTDNATLA
+1387 
-1402 LNTGGDF
+1402 
-1409 TNNIGG
+1409 
-1415 TGRVEKS
+1415 
-1422 GDDALTLSGANSYT
+1422 
-1436 GGTLISGG
+1436 
-1444 TLVATNVDALGTGNV
+1444 
-1459 TDNATLE
+1459 
-1466 LNTGGDFDNAISG
+1466 
-1479 SGQVV
+1479 
-1484 KSGDKTLT
+1484 
-1492 LSGANSYTGG
+1492 
-1502 TTISSGTLIA
+1502 
-1512 TNVEALGTGD
+1512 
-1522 VTDNAT
+1522 
-1528 LELNTGGDFDNNI
+1528 
-1541 GGTGSVVKS
+1541 
-1550 GDETLTL
+1550 
-1557 SGANS
+1557 
-1562 YTGGTTISGGTLVA
+1562 
-1576 TSVDALGSGDVTDN
+1576 
-1590 ATLEMNTGGDFANN
+1590 
-1604 IGGTGSVVKSG
+1604 
-1615 DKTLT
+1615 
-1620 LSGSNTYAGG
+1620 
-1630 TTINDGTLVA
+1630 
-1640 NNVEALGTGDVI
+1640 

-1693 ATTISGGTLIAANV
+1693 ATTISGGTLIATHV

-1767 NSNTADPVIH
+1767 NSNTTAPVIH

-1847 MGKQYELTTALT
+1847 TGKQYELTTALT

-1893 DATLDPASSTGWD
+1893 DATLDPASATGWD

-1921 AENTYTGGTTISGGT
+1921 AENTYTGGTLISGGT
-1936 LVATNVDALGSGDVT
+1936 LVASNVEALGTGDVT
-1951 DDATLE
+1951 NDAVLE

-1982 TLSGANTY
+1982 TLSGSNTY
-1990 TGGTTINDGTLVA
+1990 TGGTIISGGTLVA
-2003 CNVEA
+2003 TNVDA
-2008 LGTGDVTDNATLEL
+2008 LGSGDVTDNATLEL
-2022 NTGGTFDNVI
+2022 NTGGTFDN
-2032 SGSGQ
+2032 
-2037 MVKSGDDT
+2037 
-2045 LTLSGSNT
+2045 
-2053 YTGGTTISGGTLVAT
+2053 A
-2068 SVDALGSGDVT
+2068 
-2079 NDAVLELNTG
+2079 
-2089 GDFDNAISGSG
+2089 
-2100 QVVKSGDE
+2100 
-2108 TLTLSGANSY
+2108 
-2118 TGGTTISGGTLVASN
+2118 
-2133 VEALGSSD
+2133 
-2141 VTDNA
+2141 
-2146 TLELNTGGDFTNNIS
+2146 IS

-2201 GTGDITDN
+2201 GTGD
-2209 AVLELNTGGDFDN
+2209 
-2222 AISGSGQVVKS
+2222 
-2233 GDETLTLSGSNTYTG
+2233 
-2248 GTTISGGTLVASNVD
+2248 
-2263 ALGTGDVT
+2263 VT

-2282 TFDNVISGSGQ
+2282 TFDNAISGSGQ
-2293 VVKSGD
+2293 VEKSGD
-2299 KTLTLSGANSY
+2299 GTLTLSGSNTY
-2310 TGGTTINDGTLVAS
+2310 TGGTLISGGTLVAS
-2324 NVDALGSGDVTNDAV
+2324 NVEALGSGDVTNDAV

-2358 VKSGDETLTLSGTN
+2358 VKSGDETLTLSGAN
-2372 SYTDGT
+2372 SYTGGT
-2378 LISGGTLVATNLE
+2378 LISSGTLVANDVN

-2396 DVTNNATLELNTGG
+2396 DVTDDATLELNTGG
-2410 DFTNNISGSGQ
+2410 DFDNAISGSGK
-2421 VVKSGDETLT
+2421 VEKSGDGTLT
-2431 LSGANSYTGGTTI
+2431 LSGSNTYTGGTTI
-2444 SGGTLVASNV
+2444 SGGTLVATSV
-2454 EALGSGDVTDNATL
+2454 EALGSGDVTDNAVL
-2468 EMNTG
+2468 ELNTG
-2473 GDFDNAI
+2473 GTFDNVI

-2487 KSGDK
+2487 KSGDDA
-2492 TLTLSG
+2492 LTLSG
-2498 ANSYTGGTT
+2498 ANTYTGGTT
-2507 ISGGTLVASNVE
+2507 INGGTLVASNVE

-2571 STLAVHLIDSN
+2571 STLAVHLTDSN
-2582 SGAIVTADHANLGG
+2582 SGAIVTADRANLGG

-2651 VNAADDTRYDVTA
+2651 VNADDDTRYDVTA

-2713 DGKSLIKRGAGTLIL
+2713 DGKSLIKRGAGALIL

-2759 QAVNIAAN
+2759 QAINIAAN

-2780 VNNQGSLY
+2780 VNNLGSLY
-2788 FVDTFT
+2788 FADTFT

-2861 VNGLGAQTVNGIE
+2861 VNGLGAKTVNGIE

-2917 VPDDGGEVTPPDD
+2917 VPDDGGD
-2930 GGEVTPP
+2930 
-2937 DDGGDVTPPDGGG
+2937 
-2950 DVTPPDDGGEVT
+2950 
-2962 PPDDG
+2962 
-2967 GEVTPP
+2967 VTPP

-2988 TPVAPQYRADIGVY
+2988 TPPDDGGDITPPDGGGDITPPDDGGDVTPPDDDGEVTPPDDGGDVTPPDDDGDITPPDGGDGTPVAPQYRADIGVY

-3023 QYRSADGSIWMR
+3023 QYRSADGSVWMR

-3075 TVGLMGSYINANT
+3075 TVGLMGSYINAST

-3212 TTRLGMRVDGKL
+3212 TTRLGVRVDGKL

-3239 LHASDNAAATFGDT
+3239 LHASDNASATFGDT

>member
-75 VETGNTVATDTATS
+75 VETGNTVATDIATS

-134 GTITGSNEDGTIM
+134 GTITGSNEDGTIL
-147 LQNGGSVINDARIE
+147 LQNGGSVINDGRIE
-161 NNATYEHD
+161 NSATYEHD

-287 TVALYYGSHFEVVNR
+287 TVALYHGSHFEVVNR

-367 TTGGGSGDA
+367 TTGGGAGDA

-397 SVYGVYLDSTR
+397 TVYGVYLDSAR
-408 SKGHTLNNQAGGAI
+408 SKGHTLNNQAGSAI

-486 GSKITTTSTGI
+486 GSKITATSTGI
-497 SIAGGNNQITTE
+497 SIASGNNQVTTE
-509 SGSTIVAKD
+509 SGSAIVAKD

-537 ATGSSISY
+537 ATGSSNSY
-545 GIQYNSGTS
+545 GIQYNSGAS

-566 GKGAGDASVYAH
+566 GKGVGDASVYAH

-583 INNSGTMDSSVYG
+583 INNSGTMDSSVFG

-604 LNNLAGGSIT
+604 LNNLAGGSIS

-619 QLNGNN
+619 QFHGNN
-625 NTLANAGA
+625 NKLANAGA
-633 ILGDTNGVTINGSGN
+633 ISGDTNGVTISGSGN
-648 TLTSQGKI
+648 TLTNQGKI

-680 EISGNITDDNN
+680 EISGSITDDNN

-719 SGDWTLPGATMNLS
+719 SGDWTLSGATMNLS

-769 NSGTLGAFNG
+769 NGGTLGAFNG

-799 VISGSGNVI
+799 VISGSGNVV

-951 GDFDDITINGNAM
+951 GDFDGITINGNAM
-964 NSDAFITVV
+964 NPDAFITVV

-1053 GTTISDGTLVANN
+1053 GTLISDGTLVASN

-1071 TGNVTDN
+1071 TGDITDN
-1078 ATLEL
+1078 AVLEL

-1102 GDDALTLSGTNTY
+1102 GDETLTLSGSNTY
-1115 SGGTTISGGTLIAS
+1115 TGGTIISGGTLVAT
-1129 NVEALGTGDVTDNAV
+1129 NVEALGTGDVTDNAT
-1144 LELNTGGDFA
+1144 LELNTGGDFDNA
-1154 NNIGGSGQVV
+1154 IGGTGSVV
-1164 KSGDE
+1164 KSGDK

-1175 TNSYTGGTTI
+1175 ANSYTGGTTI

-1209 EMNTGGDFANN
+1209 ELNTGGDFANN

-1235 TLSGSNIYT
+1235 TLSGT
-1244 GGTLISGGTLIAT
+1244 
-1257 NVDALGTGDV
+1257 
-1267 TDNAT
+1267 
-1272 LEMNTGGDFANAI
+1272 
-1285 GGTGSVVKSGDETL
+1285 
-1299 TLSGSNIYT
+1299 
-1308 GGTTISGGTLVAT
+1308 
-1321 NVEAL
+1321 
-1326 GSGDVTDNATLELN
+1326 
-1340 TGGTF
+1340 
-1345 DNVISGS
+1345 
-1352 GQVVKS
+1352 
-1358 GDDAL
+1358 
-1363 TLSGNNSYTGGTLI
+1363 
-1377 SDGTLVASNV
+1377 
-1387 EALGSGDVTDNATLA
+1387 
-1402 LNTGGDF
+1402 
-1409 TNNIGG
+1409 
-1415 TGRVEKS
+1415 
-1422 GDDALTLSGANSYT
+1422 
-1436 GGTLISGG
+1436 
-1444 TLVATNVDALGTGNV
+1444 
-1459 TDNATLE
+1459 
-1466 LNTGGDFDNAISG
+1466 
-1479 SGQVV
+1479 
-1484 KSGDKTLT
+1484 
-1492 LSGANSYTGG
+1492 
-1502 TTISSGTLIA
+1502 
-1512 TNVEALGTGD
+1512 
-1522 VTDNAT
+1522 
-1528 LELNTGGDFDNNI
+1528 
-1541 GGTGSVVKS
+1541 
-1550 GDETLTL
+1550 
-1557 SGANS
+1557 NS

-1576 TSVDALGSGDVTDN
+1576 
-1590 ATLEMNTGGDFANN
+1590 
-1604 IGGTGSVVKSG
+1604 
-1615 DKTLT
+1615 
-1620 LSGSNTYAGG
+1620 
-1630 TTINDGTLVA
+1630 
-1640 NNVEALGTGDVI
+1640 NNVEALGTGDVTN
-1652 DNATLELNT
+1652 NATLELNT

-1693 ATTISGGTLIAANV
+1693 ATTISGGTLIATHV

-1767 NSNTADPVIH
+1767 NGNTVDPVIH

-1847 MGKQYELTTALT
+1847 TGKQYELTTALT

-1893 DATLDPASSTGWD
+1893 DATLDPASATGWD

-1957 LNTGGTFDNAISGS
+1957 LNTGGTFDNAIGGS
-1971 GQVVKSGDDAL
+1971 GNVVKSGADTL
-1982 TLSGANTY
+1982 TLSGSNSY
-1990 TGGTTINDGTLVA
+1990 TGGTTISGGTLVA
-2003 CNVEA
+2003 SNVEA
-2008 LGTGDVTDNATLEL
+2008 LGTSDVTNNATLEL
-2022 NTGGTFDNVI
+2022 NTGGDFINNIGGTGRVE
-2032 SGSGQ
+2032 
-2037 MVKSGDDT
+2037 KSGDDT

-2053 YTGGTTISGGTLVAT
+2053 YTGGTLINGGTLVA
-2068 SVDALGSGDVT
+2068 SNVEALGTGDVT
-2079 NDAVLELNTG
+2079 DNATLALNTG
-2089 GDFDNAISGSG
+2089 GTFDNAISGSG

-2108 TLTLSGANSY
+2108 TLTLSGTNSY
-2118 TGGTTISGGTLVASN
+2118 TGGTTISGGTLVATN
-2133 VEALGSSD
+2133 VEALGSGD
-2141 VTDNA
+2141 VTDDA
-2146 TLELNTGGDFTNNIS
+2146 TLELNTGGTFDNAIS
-2161 GSGQVVKSGDDV
+2161 GSGQVVKSGDKM

-2201 GTGDITDN
+2201 GTGDVTNN
-2209 AVLELNTGGDFDN
+2209 ATLALNTGGDFTNNISGSGQVVKSGDDTLTLSGANSYTGGTTISGGTLVATNVDALGTGDVTNSSTLELNTGGTFDN

-2248 GTTISGGTLVASNVD
+2248 GTLISGGTLVATNVD

-2299 KTLTLSGANSY
+2299 DTLTLSGANSY
-2310 TGGTTINDGTLVAS
+2310 TGGT
-2324 NVDALGSGDVTNDAV
+2324 
-2339 LELNTGGDFTNNI
+2339 
-2352 SGSGQV
+2352 
-2358 VKSGDETLTLSGTN
+2358 
-2372 SYTDGT
+2372 
-2378 LISGGTLVATNLE
+2378 LISGGTLVAT
-2391 ALGTG
+2391 
-2396 DVTNNATLELNTGG
+2396 
-2410 DFTNNISGSGQ
+2410 S
-2421 VVKSGDETLT
+2421 
-2431 LSGANSYTGGTTI
+2431 
-2444 SGGTLVASNV
+2444 V
-2454 EALGSGDVTDNATL
+2454 EALGSGDVTDNAVL
-2468 EMNTG
+2468 ELNTG
-2473 GDFDNAI
+2473 GTFDNAI

-2548 DNATTAIGAGSALRA
+2548 DNAITAIGAGSALRA

-2571 STLAVHLIDSN
+2571 STLAVHLTDSN
-2582 SGAIVTADHANLGG
+2582 SGAIVTADRANLGG

-2618 LIDTDSAINSDF
+2618 LIDSDSAIDSDF

-2651 VNAADDTRYDVTA
+2651 VNADDDTRYDVTA

-2780 VNNQGSLY
+2780 VNNLGNLY

-2874 VIEVGGQSDGDF
+2874 VIEVSGQSDGDF
-2886 TLYKGHVDIN
+2886 RLYKGHVDIN

-2937 DDGGDVTPPDGGG
+2937 DDGGE
-2950 DVTPPDDGGEVT
+2950 VTPPDDGGEVT

-2973 DDGGDVTPPDDGGDV
+2973 DDDGEVTPPDDGGDITPPDDGGDITPPDGGDV

-3075 TVGLMGSYINANT
+3075 TVGLMGSYINAST

-3239 LHASDNAAATFGDT
+3239 LHASDNASATFGDT

>member
-1 MNKTYNIIWNAAR
+1 
-14 GMYIVTS
+14 
-21 ELARSGSRAIVSVSA
+21 
-36 SCAVTL
+36 
-42 LAMDAAPAVAEET
+42 
-55 RVSIPSQTTTYTLS
+55 
-69 GATPFV
+69 
-75 VETGNTVATDTATS
+75 
-89 AAIVGDNSNDWD
+89 
-101 LLIESGAVVGSSL
+101 
-114 TDSQAMNLDS
+114 
-124 LTGATSVHNQ
+124 
-134 GTITGSNEDGTIM
+134 
-147 LQNGGSVINDARIE
+147 
-161 NNATYEHD
+161 
-169 PQDIPQEYAGVYML
+169 
-183 NGGSYVSSESGV
+183 
-195 LEGVSGV
+195 
-202 IVQSGE
+202 
-208 AHITNGGM
+208 
-216 INSDGSWRSYGVE
+216 
-229 FRDGT
+229 
-234 YGTIVNTG
+234 
-242 TIITT
+242 
-247 ASDGSGK
+247 
-254 IEDAAIYVHT
+254 
-264 LNDMAV
+264 
-270 SGSVSVD
+270 
-277 NSGLMQSDFI
+277 
-287 TVALYYGSHFEVVNR
+287 
-302 VGGVI
+302 
-307 TAGNSSLVGI
+307 
-317 KSTAM
+317 
-322 ELKVG
+322 
-327 VDNLVTNDGTIS
+327 
-339 AYGTANTYGIH
+339 
-350 YGESTS
+350 
-356 GGVITNTGSIT
+356 
-367 TTGGGSGDA
+367 
-376 SVYVHGNGDG
+376 
-386 TVVNNSGTMSS
+386 
-397 SVYGVYLDSTR
+397 
-408 SKGHTLNNQAGGAI
+408 
-422 SANTA
+422 
-427 VAINGNGNTITNQG
+427 
-441 KMTGVSDGLL
+441 
-451 ISGNNNIV
+451 
-459 TTSGGEISGKNGIRV
+459 
-474 SKGSGNQITAKS
+474 
-486 GSKITTTSTGI
+486 
-497 SIAGGNNQITTE
+497 
-509 SGSTIVAKD
+509 
-518 NGILINSGANNVTN
+518 
-532 GGSIT
+532 
-537 ATGSSISY
+537 
-545 GIQYNSGTS
+545 
-554 GTITNTGTITTT
+554 
-566 GKGAGDASVYAH
+566 
-578 GGAVT
+578 
-583 INNSGTMDSSVYG
+583 
-596 VYVTTGHT
+596 
-604 LNNLAGGSIT
+604 
-614 ANTAV
+614 
-619 QLNGNN
+619 
-625 NTLANAGA
+625 
-633 ILGDTNGVTINGSGN
+633 
-648 TLTSQGKI
+648 
-656 TGGTNAI
+656 
-663 LINSGSKNN
+663 
-672 TLTLNTGT
+672 
-680 EISGNITDDNN
+680 
-691 SASANNNLILDG
+691 
-703 EGTLGSSISGL
+703 
-714 NSVTS
+714 
-719 SGDWTLPGATMNLS
+719 
-733 GTTNSALWVKSGTL
+733 
-747 ILNGA
+747 
-752 MTAKGATVDSGT
+752 
-764 TLQIG
+764 
-769 NSGTLGAFNG
+769 
-779 DIVDN
+779 
-784 GTLTFNR
+784 
-791 SDAAAYGS
+791 
-799 VISGSGNVI
+799 
-808 KQGGGELTL
+808 
-817 SNNNSY
+817 
-823 SGGTTIAEG
+823 
-832 TLTATAGG
+832 
-840 ALGSGNIDNRAYL
+840 
-853 KLDAA
+853 
-858 SASDPFIVADL
+858 
-869 TTHSG
+869 
-874 ATVEIGAGSTLQA
+874 
-887 NTLTQQDGSTLTA
+887 
-900 DLTATSGPAIRAK
+900 
-913 NVNLDGTLNVAS
+913 
-925 PASQEPIRSTD
+925 
-936 DLISLALIESDNAIS
+936 
-951 GDFDDITINGNAM
+951 
-964 NSDAFITVV
+964 
-973 GQKNV
+973 
-978 NDTHYDLV
+978 
-986 ETLTWYADRYNAA
+986 
-999 IDAHG
+999 
-1004 TFNLADA
+1004 
-1011 DDSFTVNTVLENV
+1011 
-1024 DANSGWNG
+1024 
-1032 QSLTKTGAGT
+1032 
-1042 LILNAENTYTG
+1042 
-1053 GTTISDGTLVANN
+1053 
-1066 VEALG
+1066 
-1071 TGNVTDN
+1071 
-1078 ATLEL
+1078 
-1083 NTGGDFDNAI
+1083 
-1093 SGSGQVVKS
+1093 
-1102 GDDALTLSGTNTY
+1102 
-1115 SGGTTISGGTLIAS
+1115 
-1129 NVEALGTGDVTDNAV
+1129 
-1144 LELNTGGDFA
+1144 
-1154 NNIGGSGQVV
+1154 
-1164 KSGDE
+1164 
-1169 TLTLSG
+1169 
-1175 TNSYTGGTTI
+1175 
-1185 SGGTLVAS
+1185 S

-1235 TLSGSNIYT
+1235 TLSG
-1244 GGTLISGGTLIAT
+1244 
-1257 NVDALGTGDV
+1257 
-1267 TDNAT
+1267 
-1272 LEMNTGGDFANAI
+1272 
-1285 GGTGSVVKSGDETL
+1285 
-1299 TLSGSNIYT
+1299 
-1308 GGTTISGGTLVAT
+1308 
-1321 NVEAL
+1321 
-1326 GSGDVTDNATLELN
+1326 
-1340 TGGTF
+1340 
-1345 DNVISGS
+1345 
-1352 GQVVKS
+1352 
-1358 GDDAL
+1358 
-1363 TLSGNNSYTGGTLI
+1363 
-1377 SDGTLVASNV
+1377 
-1387 EALGSGDVTDNATLA
+1387 
-1402 LNTGGDF
+1402 
-1409 TNNIGG
+1409 
-1415 TGRVEKS
+1415 
-1422 GDDALTLSGANSYT
+1422 
-1436 GGTLISGG
+1436 
-1444 TLVATNVDALGTGNV
+1444 
-1459 TDNATLE
+1459 
-1466 LNTGGDFDNAISG
+1466 
-1479 SGQVV
+1479 
-1484 KSGDKTLT
+1484 
-1492 LSGANSYTGG
+1492 
-1502 TTISSGTLIA
+1502 
-1512 TNVEALGTGD
+1512 
-1522 VTDNAT
+1522 
-1528 LELNTGGDFDNNI
+1528 
-1541 GGTGSVVKS
+1541 
-1550 GDETLTL
+1550 
-1557 SGANS
+1557 ANS

-1576 TSVDALGSGDVTDN
+1576 NNVNALGSGDVTDN

-1620 LSGSNTYAGG
+1620 LSGANSYTGG
-1630 TTINDGTLVA
+1630 TTISGGTLVA
-1640 NNVEALGTGDVI
+1640 TNVDALGTGNVT

-1661 GGDFDNAISGSGQV
+1661 GGTFDNAIGGTGSV

-1732 DLTTESGGNTE
+1732 DLTTGSGGNTE

-1767 NSNTADPVIH
+1767 NSNTVDPVIH

-1847 MGKQYELTTALT
+1847 TGKQYELTTALT

-1936 LVATNVDALGSGDVT
+1936 LVATNVEALGTGDVT
-1951 DDATLE
+1951 DNAVLELNTGGTFDNAISGIGQVVKSGDETLMLSGTNTYSGGTLISGGTLVASNVEALGTGDVTNDAVLELNTSGDFDNAISGSGQVEKSGDGTLTLSGSNTYTGGTLISGGTLVASNVEALGTGDVTNDAVLE

-1982 TLSGANTY
+1982 TLSGANSY
-1990 TGGTTINDGTLVA
+1990 TGGTLISGGTLIA
-2003 CNVEA
+2003 SNVEA
-2008 LGTGDVTDNATLEL
+2008 LGSGDVTDNATLAL
-2022 NTGGTFDNVI
+2022 NTGGTFDN
-2032 SGSGQ
+2032 
-2037 MVKSGDDT
+2037 
-2045 LTLSGSNT
+2045 
-2053 YTGGTTISGGTLVAT
+2053 A
-2068 SVDALGSGDVT
+2068 
-2079 NDAVLELNTG
+2079 
-2089 GDFDNAISGSG
+2089 
-2100 QVVKSGDE
+2100 
-2108 TLTLSGANSY
+2108 
-2118 TGGTTISGGTLVASN
+2118 
-2133 VEALGSSD
+2133 
-2141 VTDNA
+2141 
-2146 TLELNTGGDFTNNIS
+2146 IS

-2201 GTGDITDN
+2201 GSGDVTND
-2209 AVLELNTGGDFDN
+2209 AVLELNTGGTFDNTISGSGRVVKSGDGALTLSGANSYSGGTLISDGTLIAGRVDVLGSGDVTDDATLELNTGGTFDN

-2233 GDETLTLSGSNTYTG
+2233 GD
-2248 GTTISGGTLVASNVD
+2248 
-2263 ALGTGDVT
+2263 
-2271 DNATLELNTGG
+2271 
-2282 TFDNVISGSGQ
+2282 
-2293 VVKSGD
+2293 KM
-2299 KTLTLSGANSY
+2299 LTLSGANSY
-2310 TGGTTINDGTLVAS
+2310 SGGTLISDGTLVAS
-2324 NVDALGSGDVTNDAV
+2324 NV
-2339 LELNTGGDFTNNI
+2339 
-2352 SGSGQV
+2352 
-2358 VKSGDETLTLSGTN
+2358 
-2372 SYTDGT
+2372 
-2378 LISGGTLVATNLE
+2378 E

-2421 VVKSGDETLT
+2421 VVKSGDDTLT

-2444 SGGTLVASNV
+2444 SGGTLVATNV
-2454 EALGSGDVTDNATL
+2454 EALGSGDVTNNAVLELNTGGTFDNAISGSGQVVKSGDKTLTLSGANSYTGGTTINDGTLVATSVDALGTGDVTDDATLELNTGGDFDNAIGGSGNVVKSGADTLTLSGSNTYTGGTLISDGTLVASNVDALGTGDVTDNATL
-2468 EMNTG
+2468 ELNTG

-2480 SGSGQVV
+2480 SGRGQVV

-2571 STLAVHLIDSN
+2571 STLAVHLTDSN
-2582 SGAIVTADHANLGG
+2582 SGAIVTADRANLGG

-2651 VNAADDTRYDVTA
+2651 VNADDDTRYDVTA

-2707 DSATYW
+2707 DSATDW

-2780 VNNQGSLY
+2780 VNNLGNLY

-2886 TLYKGHVDIN
+2886 RLYKGHVDIN

-2917 VPDDGGEVTPPDD
+2917 VPDDGGDVTPPDD

-2937 DDGGDVTPPDGGG
+2937 DDGGDVTPPDDGGDVIPPDDGGDITPPDGGG
-2950 DVTPPDDGGEVT
+2950 DVTPPDDGGDIT
-2962 PPDDG
+2962 PPDDDG
-2967 GEVTPP
+2967 NITPP
-2973 DDGGDVTPPDDGGDV
+2973 DGGDV

-3075 TVGLMGSYINANT
+3075 TVGLMGSYINAST

-3136 GAYNNSV
+3136 GVYNNSV

-3212 TTRLGMRVDGKL
+3212 TTRLGVRVDGKL

-3239 LHASDNAAATFGDT
+3239 LHASDNASATFGDT

-3280 YAQAAGQK
+3280 YAQAVGQK

>member
-124 LTGATSVHNQ
+124 STGATSVHNQ

-161 NNATYEHD
+161 NSATYEHD
-169 PQDIPQEYAGVYML
+169 PEDIPQEYAGVYML

-247 ASDGSGK
+247 ASDGSNK

-287 TVALYYGSHFEVVNR
+287 TVALYHGSHFEVVNR

-367 TTGGGSGDA
+367 TTGGGAGDA

-386 TVVNNSGTMSS
+386 TIVNNSGTMSS
-397 SVYGVYLDSTR
+397 SVYGVYLDSAR

-486 GSKITTTSTGI
+486 GSKITATSTGI
-497 SIAGGNNQITTE
+497 SIASGNNQVTTE
-509 SGSTIVAKD
+509 SGSAIVAKD

-537 ATGSSISY
+537 ATGSSNSY
-545 GIQYNSGTS
+545 GIQYNSGAS

-566 GKGAGDASVYAH
+566 GKGVGDASVYAH

-583 INNSGTMDSSVYG
+583 INNSGTMDSSVFG

-633 ILGDTNGVTINGSGN
+633 ILGDTNGVTISGSGN

-656 TGGTNAI
+656 TGGTNAV

-672 TLTLNTGT
+672 TITLNTGT
-680 EISGNITDDNN
+680 EISGSITDDNN

-719 SGDWTLPGATMNLS
+719 SGDWTLSGATMNLS

-769 NSGTLGAFNG
+769 NGGTLGAFNG

-799 VISGSGNVI
+799 VISGSGNVV

-900 DLTATSGPAIRAK
+900 DLTETSGPVIRAK

-964 NSDAFITVV
+964 NPDAFITVV

-986 ETLTWYADRYNAA
+986 ETLTWYADRDNAA

-1011 DDSFTVNTVLENV
+1011 DDSFTVNTVLEDV

-1102 GDDALTLSGTNTY
+1102 GD
-1115 SGGTTISGGTLIAS
+1115 
-1129 NVEALGTGDVTDNAV
+1129 
-1144 LELNTGGDFA
+1144 
-1154 NNIGGSGQVV
+1154 
-1164 KSGDE
+1164 E

-1175 TNSYTGGTTI
+1175 ANSYTGGTTI

-1193 NVEALGSGD
+1193 NVEALG
-1202 VTDNATL
+1202 
-1209 EMNTGGDFANN
+1209 
-1220 IGGTGSVVKSGDKTL
+1220 
-1235 TLSGSNIYT
+1235 
-1244 GGTLISGGTLIAT
+1244 
-1257 NVDALGTGDV
+1257 TGD
-1267 TDNAT
+1267 
-1272 LEMNTGGDFANAI
+1272 I
-1285 GGTGSVVKSGDETL
+1285 
-1299 TLSGSNIYT
+1299 
-1308 GGTTISGGTLVAT
+1308 
-1321 NVEAL
+1321 
-1326 GSGDVTDNATLELN
+1326 TDNATLELN
-1340 TGGTF
+1340 AGGTF

-1363 TLSGNNSYTGGTLI
+1363 TLSG
-1377 SDGTLVASNV
+1377 
-1387 EALGSGDVTDNATLA
+1387 
-1402 LNTGGDF
+1402 
-1409 TNNIGG
+1409 
-1415 TGRVEKS
+1415 
-1422 GDDALTLSGANSYT
+1422 
-1436 GGTLISGG
+1436 
-1444 TLVATNVDALGTGNV
+1444 
-1459 TDNATLE
+1459 
-1466 LNTGGDFDNAISG
+1466 
-1479 SGQVV
+1479 
-1484 KSGDKTLT
+1484 
-1492 LSGANSYTGG
+1492 
-1502 TTISSGTLIA
+1502 
-1512 TNVEALGTGD
+1512 
-1522 VTDNAT
+1522 
-1528 LELNTGGDFDNNI
+1528 
-1541 GGTGSVVKS
+1541 
-1550 GDETLTL
+1550 
-1557 SGANS
+1557 ANS

-1576 TSVDALGSGDVTDN
+1576 
-1590 ATLEMNTGGDFANN
+1590 
-1604 IGGTGSVVKSG
+1604 
-1615 DKTLT
+1615 
-1620 LSGSNTYAGG
+1620 
-1630 TTINDGTLVA
+1630 
-1640 NNVEALGTGDVI
+1640 NNVEALGTGDVTN
-1652 DNATLELNT
+1652 NATLELNT
-1661 GGDFDNAISGSGQV
+1661 GGDFTNAISGSGQV

-1693 ATTISGGTLIAANV
+1693 ATTISGGTLIATHV

-1805 DLDTFTLIASDK
+1805 DLDIFTLIASDK

-1847 MGKQYELTTALT
+1847 TGKQYELTTALT

-1893 DATLDPASSTGWD
+1893 DATLDPASATGWD

-1971 GQVVKSGDDAL
+1971 GQVVKSGDGAL
-1982 TLSGANTY
+1982 TLSGANSYSGGTLISDGTLVASNVDALGSGDVTNNATLEMNTGGDFINNIGGTGRVEKSGDDTLTLSGSNTY
-1990 TGGTTINDGTLVA
+1990 TGGTLISDGTLVA
-2003 CNVEA
+2003 SNVEALGTGDVTNNATLELNTGGTFDNAISGSGQVEKSGDDVLTLSGANSYSGGTLISDGTLVASNVEALGTGDVTDDATLELNTGGDFINNIGGTGRVEKSGDDKLTLSGSNTYTGGTLISSGTLVANDVNALGTGDVTDNATLMLNTGGDFTNNIGGTGRVEKSGDDALTLSGSNTYTGGTLISGGTLVANDVNALGTGDITDNATLALNAVGDFDNAISGSGKVEKSGDDALTLSGSNTYTGGTLISSGTLVASNVEA

-2022 NTGGTFDNVI
+2022 NTGGTFDNAI

-2037 MVKSGDDT
+2037 VVKSGDETLTLSGSNTYTGGTLISGGTLVASNVEALGSGDVT
-2045 LTLSGSNT
+2045 NDAVLELNTDGDFDNAIGGTGRVEKSGDDALTLSGSNT
-2053 YTGGTTISGGTLVAT
+2053 YTGGTTINDGTLIAT
-2068 SVDALGSGDVT
+2068 SVDALGTGDVT
-2079 NDAVLELNTG
+2079 DNAVLELNTGGTFDNAISGSGQVEKSGDDVLTLSGANSYSGGTLISDGTLVANDVNALGTGDVTDNAVLELNTG

-2118 TGGTTISGGTLVASN
+2118 TGGT
-2133 VEALGSSD
+2133 
-2141 VTDNA
+2141 
-2146 TLELNTGGDFTNNIS
+2146 
-2161 GSGQVVKSGDDV
+2161 
-2173 LTLSGANSY
+2173 
-2182 SGGTLISDG
+2182 
-2191 TLVASNVEAL
+2191 
-2201 GTGDITDN
+2201 
-2209 AVLELNTGGDFDN
+2209 
-2222 AISGSGQVVKS
+2222 
-2233 GDETLTLSGSNTYTG
+2233 
-2248 GTTISGGTLVASNVD
+2248 
-2263 ALGTGDVT
+2263 
-2271 DNATLELNTGG
+2271 
-2282 TFDNVISGSGQ
+2282 
-2293 VVKSGD
+2293 
-2299 KTLTLSGANSY
+2299 
-2310 TGGTTINDGTLVAS
+2310 
-2324 NVDALGSGDVTNDAV
+2324 
-2339 LELNTGGDFTNNI
+2339 
-2352 SGSGQV
+2352 
-2358 VKSGDETLTLSGTN
+2358 
-2372 SYTDGT
+2372 
-2378 LISGGTLVATNLE
+2378 LISGGTLVAT
-2391 ALGTG
+2391 
-2396 DVTNNATLELNTGG
+2396 
-2410 DFTNNISGSGQ
+2410 S
-2421 VVKSGDETLT
+2421 
-2431 LSGANSYTGGTTI
+2431 
-2444 SGGTLVASNV
+2444 V
-2454 EALGSGDVTDNATL
+2454 EALGSGDVTDNAVL
-2468 EMNTG
+2468 ELNTG
-2473 GDFDNAI
+2473 GTFDNAI

-2548 DNATTAIGAGSALRA
+2548 DNAITAIGAGSALRA

-2571 STLAVHLIDSN
+2571 STLAVHLTDSN
-2582 SGAIVTADHANLGG
+2582 SGAIVTADRANLGG

-2618 LIDTDSAINSDF
+2618 LIDSDSAIDSDF

-2707 DSATYW
+2707 DSATDW

-2743 ALWLA
+2743 TLWLA

-2917 VPDDGGEVTPPDD
+2917 VPDDGGD
-2930 GGEVTPP
+2930 VTPP
-2937 DDGGDVTPPDGGG
+2937 DDGGDVTPPDDGG
-2950 DVTPPDDGGEVT
+2950 DVT

-2973 DDGGDVTPPDDGGDV
+2973 DDGGDVTPPDDDGEVTPPDDGGDV
-2988 TPVAPQYRADIGVY
+2988 TPPDDDGDITPPDGGDVTSVTPQYRADIGVY

-3023 QYRSADGSIWMR
+3023 QYRSADGSVWMR

-3075 TVGLMGSYINANT
+3075 TVGLMGSYINAST

-3212 TTRLGMRVDGKL
+3212 TTRLGVRVDGKL
-3224 YKESGRIQPFMEVNW
+3224 YKDSGRIQPFMEVNW
-3239 LHASDNAAATFGDT
+3239 LHASDNASATFGDT

>member
-75 VETGNTVATDTATS
+75 VETGNTIATDTAAS

-114 TDSQAMNLDS
+114 IDSQAMNLDS

-134 GTITGSNEDGTIM
+134 GTITGSSADGTIL
-147 LQNGGSVINDARIE
+147 LQNGGSVINDGRIE
-161 NNATYEHD
+161 NSAIYVHNLDLGAPEID
-169 PQDIPQEYAGVYML
+169 AAIYML
-183 NGGSYVSSESGV
+183 NGGSYVSSENGV
-195 LEGVSGV
+195 LKGVSGV

-208 AHITNGGM
+208 VHITNGGT

-229 FRDGT
+229 LRGGA

-247 ASDGSGK
+247 ASDGSGE
-254 IEDAAIYVHT
+254 IEDAAIYAHT
-264 LNDMAV
+264 FDDIAA
-270 SGSVSVD
+270 GDYVSVD
-277 NSGLMQSDFI
+277 NSGLLQSDFI
-287 TVALYYGSHFEVVNR
+287 AVALYHGAHFEVINR
-302 VGGVI
+302 AGGVI

-317 KSTAM
+317 QSAAM
-322 ELKVG
+322 ELKAG
-327 VDNLVTNDGTIS
+327 ANNLVTNDGTIS

-367 TTGGGSGDA
+367 TTGGGAGDA

-397 SVYGVYLDSTR
+397 TVYGVYLDSAR

-486 GSKITTTSTGI
+486 GSKITATSTGI
-497 SIAGGNNQITTE
+497 SIASGNNQVTTE
-509 SGSTIVAKD
+509 SGSAIVAKD

-583 INNSGTMDSSVYG
+583 INNSGTMDSSVFG

-633 ILGDTNGVTINGSGN
+633 ILGDTNGVTISGSGN
-648 TLTSQGKI
+648 TLTNQGKI
-656 TGGTNAI
+656 TGGTNAV

-680 EISGNITDDNN
+680 EMSGSITDGNN

-719 SGDWTLPGATMNLS
+719 SGDWTLSGATMNLS

-747 ILNGA
+747 IVNGA

-769 NSGTLGAFNG
+769 NGGTLGAFNG

-791 SDAAAYGS
+791 SDAAVYGS
-799 VISGSGNVI
+799 VISGSGNVV

-964 NSDAFITVV
+964 NPDAFITVV

-986 ETLTWYADRYNAA
+986 ETLTWYADRDNAA

-1102 GDDALTLSGTNTY
+1102 GD
-1115 SGGTTISGGTLIAS
+1115 
-1129 NVEALGTGDVTDNAV
+1129 
-1144 LELNTGGDFA
+1144 
-1154 NNIGGSGQVV
+1154 
-1164 KSGDE
+1164 
-1169 TLTLSG
+1169 
-1175 TNSYTGGTTI
+1175 
-1185 SGGTLVAS
+1185 
-1193 NVEALGSGD
+1193 
-1202 VTDNATL
+1202 
-1209 EMNTGGDFANN
+1209 
-1220 IGGTGSVVKSGDKTL
+1220 KTL
-1235 TLSGSNIYT
+1235 TLSG
-1244 GGTLISGGTLIAT
+1244 
-1257 NVDALGTGDV
+1257 
-1267 TDNAT
+1267 
-1272 LEMNTGGDFANAI
+1272 AN
-1285 GGTGSVVKSGDETL
+1285 S
-1299 TLSGSNIYT
+1299 YT

-1358 GDDAL
+1358 GDKTL
-1363 TLSGNNSYTGGTLI
+1363 TLSGANSYTGGTTISGGTLI
-1377 SDGTLVASNV
+1377 ATNVEALGTGNVTDDATLELNTGGDFDNAISGSGQVVKSGDETLTLSGANSYTGGTTISGGTLVASNVDALGSGDVTDNATLEMNTGGDFDNNIGGTGSVVKSGDKTLTLSGANSYTGGTTISGGTLVASNV
-1387 EALGSGDVTDNATLA
+1387 EALGSGDVTN
-1402 LNTGGDF
+1402 
-1409 TNNIGG
+1409 
-1415 TGRVEKS
+1415 
-1422 GDDALTLSGANSYT
+1422 DA
-1436 GGTLISGG
+1436 
-1444 TLVATNVDALGTGNV
+1444 V
-1459 TDNATLE
+1459 LE

-1502 TTISSGTLIA
+1502 TTISGGTLVA
-1512 TNVEALGTGD
+1512 SNVEALG
-1522 VTDNAT
+1522 
-1528 LELNTGGDFDNNI
+1528 
-1541 GGTGSVVKS
+1541 S
-1550 GDETLTL
+1550 GDIT
-1557 SGANS
+1557 
-1562 YTGGTTISGGTLVA
+1562 
-1576 TSVDALGSGDVTDN
+1576 
-1590 ATLEMNTGGDFANN
+1590 
-1604 IGGTGSVVKSG
+1604 
-1615 DKTLT
+1615 
-1620 LSGSNTYAGG
+1620 
-1630 TTINDGTLVA
+1630 
-1640 NNVEALGTGDVI
+1640 

-1675 VKSGDKT
+1675 VKSGDET
-1682 LTLSGANSYSG
+1682 LTLSGTNTYTG
-1693 ATTISGGTLIAANV
+1693 GTTISGGTLIATHV

-1717 RASLLLDASGQFTVT
+1717 RASLLLDASGQFAVT

-1847 MGKQYELTTALT
+1847 TGKQYELTTALT

-1893 DATLDPASSTGWD
+1893 DATLDPDSVTGWD

-1971 GQVVKSGDDAL
+1971 GQVVKSGDDVL
-1982 TLSGANTY
+1982 TLSGANSY
-1990 TGGTTINDGTLVA
+1990 SGGSL
-2003 CNVEA
+2003 
-2008 LGTGDVTDNATLEL
+2008 
-2022 NTGGTFDNVI
+2022 
-2032 SGSGQ
+2032 
-2037 MVKSGDDT
+2037 
-2045 LTLSGSNT
+2045 
-2053 YTGGTTISGGTLVAT
+2053 ISGGTLVAT
-2068 SVDALGSGDVT
+2068 NVEALGSGDVT
-2079 NDAVLELNTG
+2079 NNAVLELNTG
-2089 GDFDNAISGSG
+2089 GTFDNAISGSG

-2118 TGGTTISGGTLVASN
+2118 TGGTLISGGTLVASN
-2133 VEALGSSD
+2133 VEALG
-2141 VTDNA
+2141 
-2146 TLELNTGGDFTNNIS
+2146 
-2161 GSGQVVKSGDDV
+2161 
-2173 LTLSGANSY
+2173 
-2182 SGGTLISDG
+2182 
-2191 TLVASNVEAL
+2191 
-2201 GTGDITDN
+2201 
-2209 AVLELNTGGDFDN
+2209 
-2222 AISGSGQVVKS
+2222 
-2233 GDETLTLSGSNTYTG
+2233 
-2248 GTTISGGTLVASNVD
+2248 
-2263 ALGTGDVT
+2263 TGDVT
-2271 DNATLELNTGG
+2271 DNATLEM
-2282 TFDNVISGSGQ
+2282 
-2293 VVKSGD
+2293 
-2299 KTLTLSGANSY
+2299 
-2310 TGGTTINDGTLVAS
+2310 
-2324 NVDALGSGDVTNDAV
+2324 
-2339 LELNTGGDFTNNI
+2339 NTGGDF
-2352 SGSGQV
+2352 
-2358 VKSGDETLTLSGTN
+2358 D
-2372 SYTDGT
+2372 
-2378 LISGGTLVATNLE
+2378 
-2391 ALGTG
+2391 
-2396 DVTNNATLELNTGG
+2396 NA
-2410 DFTNNISGSGQ
+2410 ISGSGQ

-2473 GDFDNAI
+2473 GDFANNI
-2480 SGSGQVV
+2480 GGTGSVV

-2498 ANSYTGGTT
+2498 ANSYTGGTTISGGTLVANDVNALGTGDVTDDATLELNTSGTFDNVISGSGQVVKSGDDVLTLSGANSYSGGTLISDGTLVASNVEALGTGDVTDNATLELNTGGDFDNAISGSGQVVKSGDETLTLSGANSYTGGTTISGGTLVASNVEALGSGDVTDNATLELNTGGDFDNAISGSGQVVKSGDETLTLSGANSYTGGTTISGGTLVASNVEALGSGDVTNDAVLELNTGGDFDNAISGSGQVVKSGDDTLTLSCTNTYTGGTT

-2571 STLAVHLIDSN
+2571 STLAVHLTDSN

-2618 LIDTDSAINSDF
+2618 LIDSDSAIDSDF

-2651 VNAADDTRYDVTA
+2651 VNADDDTRYDVTA

-2917 VPDDGGEVTPPDD
+2917 VPDDGGDVI
-2930 GGEVTPP
+2930 PP
-2937 DDGGDVTPPDGGG
+2937 DDGGDVTPPDDGG

-2973 DDGGDVTPPDDGGDV
+2973 DDDGEVTPPDDGGDV
-2988 TPVAPQYRADIGVY
+2988 TPPDDDGDITPPDGGDVTPVTPQYRADIGVY

-3075 TVGLMGSYINANT
+3075 TVGLMGSYINAST

-3239 LHASDNAAATFGDT
+3239 LHASDNASATFGDT

>member
-1 MNKTYNIIWNAAR
+1 
-14 GMYIVTS
+14 
-21 ELARSGSRAIVSVSA
+21 
-36 SCAVTL
+36 
-42 LAMDAAPAVAEET
+42 
-55 RVSIPSQTTTYTLS
+55 
-69 GATPFV
+69 
-75 VETGNTVATDTATS
+75 
-89 AAIVGDNSNDWD
+89 
-101 LLIESGAVVGSSL
+101 
-114 TDSQAMNLDS
+114 
-124 LTGATSVHNQ
+124 
-134 GTITGSNEDGTIM
+134 
-147 LQNGGSVINDARIE
+147 
-161 NNATYEHD
+161 
-169 PQDIPQEYAGVYML
+169 
-183 NGGSYVSSESGV
+183 
-195 LEGVSGV
+195 
-202 IVQSGE
+202 
-208 AHITNGGM
+208 
-216 INSDGSWRSYGVE
+216 
-229 FRDGT
+229 
-234 YGTIVNTG
+234 
-242 TIITT
+242 
-247 ASDGSGK
+247 
-254 IEDAAIYVHT
+254 
-264 LNDMAV
+264 
-270 SGSVSVD
+270 
-277 NSGLMQSDFI
+277 
-287 TVALYYGSHFEVVNR
+287 
-302 VGGVI
+302 
-307 TAGNSSLVGI
+307 
-317 KSTAM
+317 
-322 ELKVG
+322 
-327 VDNLVTNDGTIS
+327 
-339 AYGTANTYGIH
+339 
-350 YGESTS
+350 
-356 GGVITNTGSIT
+356 
-367 TTGGGSGDA
+367 
-376 SVYVHGNGDG
+376 
-386 TVVNNSGTMSS
+386 
-397 SVYGVYLDSTR
+397 
-408 SKGHTLNNQAGGAI
+408 
-422 SANTA
+422 
-427 VAINGNGNTITNQG
+427 
-441 KMTGVSDGLL
+441 
-451 ISGNNNIV
+451 
-459 TTSGGEISGKNGIRV
+459 
-474 SKGSGNQITAKS
+474 
-486 GSKITTTSTGI
+486 
-497 SIAGGNNQITTE
+497 
-509 SGSTIVAKD
+509 
-518 NGILINSGANNVTN
+518 
-532 GGSIT
+532 
-537 ATGSSISY
+537 
-545 GIQYNSGTS
+545 
-554 GTITNTGTITTT
+554 
-566 GKGAGDASVYAH
+566 
-578 GGAVT
+578 
-583 INNSGTMDSSVYG
+583 
-596 VYVTTGHT
+596 
-604 LNNLAGGSIT
+604 
-614 ANTAV
+614 
-619 QLNGNN
+619 
-625 NTLANAGA
+625 
-633 ILGDTNGVTINGSGN
+633 
-648 TLTSQGKI
+648 
-656 TGGTNAI
+656 
-663 LINSGSKNN
+663 
-672 TLTLNTGT
+672 
-680 EISGNITDDNN
+680 
-691 SASANNNLILDG
+691 
-703 EGTLGSSISGL
+703 
-714 NSVTS
+714 
-719 SGDWTLPGATMNLS
+719 
-733 GTTNSALWVKSGTL
+733 
-747 ILNGA
+747 
-752 MTAKGATVDSGT
+752 
-764 TLQIG
+764 
-769 NSGTLGAFNG
+769 
-779 DIVDN
+779 
-784 GTLTFNR
+784 
-791 SDAAAYGS
+791 
-799 VISGSGNVI
+799 
-808 KQGGGELTL
+808 
-817 SNNNSY
+817 
-823 SGGTTIAEG
+823 
-832 TLTATAGG
+832 
-840 ALGSGNIDNRAYL
+840 
-853 KLDAA
+853 
-858 SASDPFIVADL
+858 
-869 TTHSG
+869 
-874 ATVEIGAGSTLQA
+874 
-887 NTLTQQDGSTLTA
+887 
-900 DLTATSGPAIRAK
+900 
-913 NVNLDGTLNVAS
+913 
-925 PASQEPIRSTD
+925 
-936 DLISLALIESDNAIS
+936 
-951 GDFDDITINGNAM
+951 
-964 NSDAFITVV
+964 
-973 GQKNV
+973 
-978 NDTHYDLV
+978 
-986 ETLTWYADRYNAA
+986 
-999 IDAHG
+999 
-1004 TFNLADA
+1004 
-1011 DDSFTVNTVLENV
+1011 
-1024 DANSGWNG
+1024 
-1032 QSLTKTGAGT
+1032 
-1042 LILNAENTYTG
+1042 
-1053 GTTISDGTLVANN
+1053 TLV
-1066 VEALG
+1066 V
-1071 TGNVTDN
+1071 
-1078 ATLEL
+1078 
-1083 NTGGDFDNAI
+1083 
-1093 SGSGQVVKS
+1093 
-1102 GDDALTLSGTNTY
+1102 
-1115 SGGTTISGGTLIAS
+1115 
-1129 NVEALGTGDVTDNAV
+1129 
-1144 LELNTGGDFA
+1144 
-1154 NNIGGSGQVV
+1154 
-1164 KSGDE
+1164 
-1169 TLTLSG
+1169 
-1175 TNSYTGGTTI
+1175 
-1185 SGGTLVAS
+1185 S

-1209 EMNTGGDFANN
+1209 ELNTGGDFDNN

-1235 TLSGSNIYT
+1235 TLSG
-1244 GGTLISGGTLIAT
+1244 
-1257 NVDALGTGDV
+1257 
-1267 TDNAT
+1267 
-1272 LEMNTGGDFANAI
+1272 AN
-1285 GGTGSVVKSGDETL
+1285 S
-1299 TLSGSNIYT
+1299 YT

-1358 GDDAL
+1358 GDEMLTLSGANSYTGGTTISGGTLVASNVEALGSGDVTDNATLELNTGGDFDNAISGSGQVVKSGDDAL

-1387 EALGSGDVTDNATLA
+1387 EALGSGDVTN
-1402 LNTGGDF
+1402 
-1409 TNNIGG
+1409 
-1415 TGRVEKS
+1415 
-1422 GDDALTLSGANSYT
+1422 DA
-1436 GGTLISGG
+1436 
-1444 TLVATNVDALGTGNV
+1444 V
-1459 TDNATLE
+1459 LE

-1502 TTISSGTLIA
+1502 TTISGGTLVA
-1512 TNVEALGTGD
+1512 SNVEALG
-1522 VTDNAT
+1522 
-1528 LELNTGGDFDNNI
+1528 
-1541 GGTGSVVKS
+1541 S
-1550 GDETLTL
+1550 GDIT
-1557 SGANS
+1557 
-1562 YTGGTTISGGTLVA
+1562 
-1576 TSVDALGSGDVTDN
+1576 
-1590 ATLEMNTGGDFANN
+1590 
-1604 IGGTGSVVKSG
+1604 
-1615 DKTLT
+1615 
-1620 LSGSNTYAGG
+1620 
-1630 TTINDGTLVA
+1630 
-1640 NNVEALGTGDVI
+1640 

-1675 VKSGDKT
+1675 VKSGDET
-1682 LTLSGANSYSG
+1682 LTLSGTNTYTG
-1693 ATTISGGTLIAANV
+1693 GTTISGGTLIATHV

-1717 RASLLLDASGQFTVT
+1717 RASLLLDASGQFAVT

-1847 MGKQYELTTALT
+1847 TGKQYELTTALT

-1893 DATLDPASSTGWD
+1893 DATLDPDSATGWD

-1921 AENTYTGGTTISGGT
+1921 AENTYTVGTTISGGT

-1971 GQVVKSGDDAL
+1971 GQVVKSGDKML
-1982 TLSGANTY
+1982 TLSGTNSY
-1990 TGGTTINDGTLVA
+1990 SGGTLISGGTLVA
-2003 CNVEA
+2003 TNVDA
-2008 LGTGDVTDNATLEL
+2008 LGSGDVTDDATLEL
-2022 NTGGTFDNVI
+2022 NTGGTFDNAI

-2037 MVKSGDDT
+2037 VVKSGDDT

-2053 YTGGTTISGGTLVAT
+2053 YTGGTI
-2068 SVDALGSGDVT
+2068 
-2079 NDAVLELNTG
+2079 
-2089 GDFDNAISGSG
+2089 
-2100 QVVKSGDE
+2100 
-2108 TLTLSGANSY
+2108 
-2118 TGGTTISGGTLVASN
+2118 ISGGTLVASN
-2133 VEALGSSD
+2133 VEALGTGD
-2141 VTDNA
+2141 VTND
-2146 TLELNTGGDFTNNIS
+2146 
-2161 GSGQVVKSGDDV
+2161 
-2173 LTLSGANSY
+2173 
-2182 SGGTLISDG
+2182 
-2191 TLVASNVEAL
+2191 
-2201 GTGDITDN
+2201 

-2248 GTTISGGTLVASNVD
+2248 GTLISGGTLVASNV
-2263 ALGTGDVT
+2263 
-2271 DNATLELNTGG
+2271 E
-2282 TFDNVISGSGQ
+2282 
-2293 VVKSGD
+2293 
-2299 KTLTLSGANSY
+2299 
-2310 TGGTTINDGTLVAS
+2310 
-2324 NVDALGSGDVTNDAV
+2324 ALGSGDVTNDAV
-2339 LELNTGGDFTNNI
+2339 LELNTGGDFTNAISGSGQVVKSGDETLTLSGANSYTGGTLISGGTLIASNVEALGTGDVTDNAVLELNTGGDFDNAISGSGQVEKSGDETLTLSGANSYTGGTLISSGTLVANDVNALGTGDVTDNAVLELNTGGTFDNAISGSGQVVKSGDETLTLSGSNTYTGGTTINDGTLIATSVDALGSGDVTDNAVLELNTGGDFDNAI

-2410 DFTNNISGSGQ
+2410 TFDNAISGSGQ
-2421 VVKSGDETLT
+2421 VVKSGDDALT
-2431 LSGANSYTGGTTI
+2431 LSGSNTYTGGTTI
-2444 SGGTLVASNV
+2444 SGGTLIATSVD
-2454 EALGSGDVTDNATL
+2454 ALGSGDVTDNAVL
-2468 EMNTG
+2468 ELNTG
-2473 GDFDNAI
+2473 GTFDNAI

-2498 ANSYTGGTT
+2498 SNTYTGGTT
-2507 ISGGTLVASNVE
+2507 ISGGTLIASNVE

-2524 DIDNYASLQLNASGQ
+2524 NIDNYASLQLNASGQ

-2548 DNATTAIGAGSALRA
+2548 DNATTAIGAGSTLRA

-2571 STLAVHLIDSN
+2571 STLAVHLTDSN

-2707 DSATYW
+2707 DSATDW

-2780 VNNQGSLY
+2780 VNNLGSLY

-2917 VPDDGGEVTPPDD
+2917 VPDDGGDVTPPDD
-2930 GGEVTPP
+2930 GGDVIPPDDGGDVTPP
-2937 DDGGDVTPPDGGG
+2937 DDGGDVTPPDDGG
-2950 DVTPPDDGGEVT
+2950 D
-2962 PPDDG
+2962 
-2967 GEVTPP
+2967 VTPP
-2973 DDGGDVTPPDDGGDV
+2973 DDGGDVTPPDDGGDVTPPDDDGDITPPDGGDV

-3023 QYRSADGSIWMR
+3023 QYRSADGSVWMR

-3075 TVGLMGSYINANT
+3075 TVGLMGSYINAST

-3239 LHASDNAAATFGDT
+3239 LHASDNASATFGDT